1 MGLPRIRN
9 LVAPLC
15 FLLLASSWLVSDVDC
30 AKKAAGSVPAP
41 APEATI
47 EEVSAKQLER
57 LLEDKDYVAV
67 YWYARSCTTCDTVL
81 AELEHIDDDTDSF
94 GVDFVKINDKRL
106 AKQYGIT
113 KFPAL
118 TYFREKEPIIYE
130 GDLMDEAGVLDFLTS
145 LEAMDLPD
153 RIEEVN
159 AKILSKI
166 IEDSDYVAVLF
177 CTDHENCP
185 PGNNNKPECKKCIKA
200 LQELENIDDEADQLD
215 IGFVK
220 IHDEDL
226 AEEYNLGPL
235 PKLVYYRHQT
245 PIVYEHEL
253 QREEDVLEWL
263 VENKATG
270 DDDDVIEEVNAKTL
284 KTLIQNIDNLVVLF
298 YDDEDEDSESVLQEL
313 ENIDDDCAKHG
324 IQFVRIDDP
333 KVSKEYGIDE
343 VPAIVYFE
351 KQIPNVYDDDLTD
364 EEEILEWLLSQLEK
378 DEIEDVTDEMLDKLI
393 KEGKSIAVLFY
404 DNNDKKSEKVLNEL
418 ENIDDE
424 CDQLGINFVK
434 MDDVEEAKDY
444 GVTKFPKLVYFEQ
457 GIPTVYEG
465 SLEQEEDVLEWLER
479 QTNSD
484 EIEDVTDEMLD
495 MIIEKMQHVAVLFY
509 DKDSKTS
516 QKVLAELENI
526 DDECDQND
534 IAFVKIDDDSEAKE
548 WGIEELPTM
557 ILFERGIPHIYEGD
571 LLKEEELLGWLVHQK
586 RHSEIPEITDEMKDK
601 LMQMYDHVAIIFYD
615 KDDKQDIRVL
625 NELENI
631 DDELEKEEIV
641 IARLDNAEEA
651 REYGL
656 DHLPALVYFENEIP
670 AIYEGD
676 LMNEEEVLE
685 WLKLQKYSATIEEVT
700 DEILQDL
707 IEDHEYV
714 CVYFSGACEEGEKCD
729 KILDDLENIDDELD
743 EAGIIFVTTEDMV
756 TAKKYNIKNIP
767 SLVFFRNKDPLI
779 FSGDL
784 NDEDEVLAWLT
795 DEETLEI
802 PGKIEEV
809 NIKMLEKI
817 LSENEHIVVF
827 FYHDDD
833 KKAQKI
839 IAELENIDD
848 ECEEKDIDFVKTSDD
863 DIDKEYDLDNLPAL
877 VFYRNKFRTIYTGD
891 MMKEEE
897 ILEWVL
903 EQYNTKPE
911 IIESVDRKT
920 LQVLVN
926 EVEHLAV
933 LFYDDDC
940 ETCPKILEKLETID
954 DDTDKHHIQ
963 FVKANDE
970 KLAHEI
976 GIFSFP
982 ALVYYE
988 TGVPIMYDGNLKN
1001 EKRILQWLID
1011 HKRRYDIKQKYGL
1024 TRERVPV
1031 VFSDPEEEARQARLL
1046 AEARARS
1053 GVPER
1058 SILRPSASSSS
1069 SSSFTVPGSSRSLST
1084 RLDNKLPK
1092 PKLRRRY
1099 TDDVEELERE
1109 DRIDKKRSGGKKLK
1123 PIPRLDAVEQPK
1135 PAGPGK
1141 ATAGTKDTKGKAG
1154 STATATTTKSTTATP
1169 SSKSAKTSKPEPKPA
1184 KVAAK
1189 KSTRPVED
1197 DDDDDEGD
1205 LLNEYDVLDWMH
1217 GQKTDESIQEVERDE
1232 LLSLIESKDFLGVVF
1247 YVEDDPNTPK
1257 ILRHIELI
1265 DDEAADYGILLVKCS
1280 DRLMAK
1286 KFGFRNPPGVTYF
1299 RKGKSINYDGDID
1312 DEEELLDWLTDPHN
1326 MEMTDHIEKVNRKMF
1341 QKIRQASD
1349 YLAVFFYSDDCK
1361 QCPRVLAEIEHIDD
1375 EADGAGI
1382 NFVKIDDK
1390 QMAKELGVYA
1400 LPGIVFFKL
1409 SSKEPVIYAGDLN
1422 DEDEILNWL
1431 MTQKNPGG
1439 DIIEDLDGAKL
1450 LSLIEDSN
1458 ALAVYFWNK
1467 TTCEACFT
1475 KAAKKQRKAKERK
1488 GPLDAASSAEVVDD
1502 GASEDSPLDGDAPS
1516 TPAAAAAAST
1526 AQASVEDTDDCE
1538 QCSGVLESLENI
1550 DDDCDRHGIMF
1561 VKTDDLSIAEQY
1573 GISEYPV
1580 LVYFEDNVP
1589 NVFEGSLDE
1598 EEEVLQWL
1606 ITQKTEDRI
1615 ELITRVMLESM
1626 VDETQ
1631 YLAVYFYKTKSPS
1644 YCRSFCSAENIRKRK
1659 EFAREGISDKINCN
1673 ICDQILEGLEVI
1685 DDELDVFGIHMV
1697 KIQDPQL
1704 AKRYSIKTF
1713 PALVYFRNGN
1723 PLIYEGDLQ
1732 NEQSVLEWLVDDDN
1746 RELADEIEEV
1756 NERMLDRLMEQSPLL
1771 CVFYYDEDCAE
1782 CDDILEE
1789 LELIDGEVD
1798 LYGID
1803 FVKVASLDAAHKYG
1817 VTTIPSL
1824 VYYRKQ
1830 IPMLYDGDMHDH
1842 ERVMNWLTS
1851 QDVFE
1856 IKNEIEEVNRKMLNK
1871 LLDENEFLAV
1881 YFFEEDHEE
1890 SEAVLEKLELI
1901 DSETDN
1907 LDITFVKMGDP
1918 RYARKWG
1925 VTKLPAIVYFRKRFP
1940 SIYRGDMY
1948 DEQDVLEWL
1957 RKNRFRQPELNIF
1970 MYALIA
1976 LGLGFVIYTAFL
1988 LQCFKPAPPAPVPH
2002 PKQN

>member
-1 MGLPRIRN
+1 MGLPRIRS

-30 AKKAAGSVPAP
+30 AKKAAASAPAA

-298 YDDEDEDSESVLQEL
+298 FDDEDEDSEAVLAEL

-479 QTNSD
+479 QTSSD

-495 MIIEKMQHVAVLFY
+495 MIVEKMQHVAVLFY

-534 IAFVKIDDDSEAKE
+534 IAFVKIDDDNEAKE

-707 IEDHEYV
+707 IDDHEYV

-756 TAKKYNIKNIP
+756 TAKKYNIKNLP

-779 FSGDL
+779 YSGDL

-848 ECEEKDIDFVKTSDD
+848 ECEEKDIDFVKTSDE
-863 DIDKEYDLDNLPAL
+863 DIDKEYDLETLPAL

-1011 HKRRYDIKQKYGL
+1011 HKN
-1024 TRERVPV
+1024 
-1031 VFSDPEEEARQARLL
+1031 
-1046 AEARARS
+1046 
-1053 GVPER
+1053 
-1058 SILRPSASSSS
+1058 
-1069 SSSFTVPGSSRSLST
+1069 
-1084 RLDNKLPK
+1084 NKLPK
-1092 PKLRRRY
+1092 PKLRKRY
-1099 TDDVEELERE
+1099 TDGVEDLDRE

-1135 PAGPGK
+1135 APGAG
-1141 ATAGTKDTKGKAG
+1141 AGTSGKDSGK
-1154 STATATTTKSTTATP
+1154 SKTTKSAP
-1169 SSKSAKTSKPEPKPA
+1169 APAPPASKSGKSGTGKAAPSPSKGSN
-1184 KVAAK
+1184 VAK
-1189 KSTRPVED
+1189 KTTRDV
-1197 DDDDDEGD
+1197 DDDEGD

-1232 LLSLIESKDFLGVVF
+1232 LLSLIDTQDFLGVVF

-1439 DIIEDLDGAKL
+1439 DVIEDLDGPKL
-1450 LSLIEDSN
+1450 LALIEDSN
-1458 ALAVYFWNK
+1458 ALAVYF
-1467 TTCEACFT
+1467 
-1475 KAAKKQRKAKERK
+1475 
-1488 GPLDAASSAEVVDD
+1488 
-1502 GASEDSPLDGDAPS
+1502 
-1516 TPAAAAAAST
+1516 
-1526 AQASVEDTDDCE
+1526 
-1538 QCSGVLESLENI
+1538 
-1550 DDDCDRHGIMF
+1550 
-1561 VKTDDLSIAEQY
+1561 Y
-1573 GISEYPV
+1573 
-1580 LVYFEDNVP
+1580 
-1589 NVFEGSLDE
+1589 
-1598 EEEVLQWL
+1598 
-1606 ITQKTEDRI
+1606 
-1615 ELITRVMLESM
+1615 
-1626 VDETQ
+1626 
-1631 YLAVYFYKTKSPS
+1631 
-1644 YCRSFCSAENIRKRK
+1644 
-1659 EFAREGISDKINCN
+1659 KINCN

-1890 SEAVLEKLELI
+1890 SEAVLERLELI

>member
-1 MGLPRIRN
+1 MIFSRIRN
-9 LVAPLC
+9 LVWAPSALLC
-15 FLLLASSWLVSDVDC
+15 CLLVVSSLLVSNVDC
-30 AKKAAGSVPAP
+30 AKKAAPA
-41 APEATI
+41 ASDATI

-177 CTDHENCP
+177 YE
-185 PGNNNKPECKKCIKA
+185 PECKKCIKA
-200 LQELENIDDEADQLD
+200 LQELENIDDEADELD

-220 IHDEDL
+220 IHDEAL

-270 DDDDVIEEVNAKTL
+270 DEDDVIEEVNAKTL
-284 KTLIQNIDNLVVLF
+284 KTLIANIDNLVVLF
-298 YDDEDEDSESVLQEL
+298 YDEGDEESENVLHEL

-324 IQFVRIDDP
+324 IQFVKINDT
-333 KVSKEYGIDE
+333 KVSKEYGIDDI
-343 VPAIVYFE
+343 PAIVYFE
-351 KQIPNVYDDDLTD
+351 KEIPNVYDDDLSD
-364 EEEILEWLLSQLEK
+364 EEEILQWLLSQLEK

-393 KEGKSIAVLFY
+393 KEGKSVAVMFY
-404 DNNDKKSEKVLNEL
+404 DNNDKASDKILDEL
-418 ENIDDE
+418 ESIDDE

-434 MDDVEEAKDY
+434 MDDTEEAKDY
-444 GVTKFPKLVYFEQ
+444 GVTTFPTLVYFEQ
-457 GIPTVYEG
+457 GIPTVFEG
-465 SLEQEEDVLEWLER
+465 DLENEEDVLEWLER
-479 QTNSD
+479 QTSSD

-495 MIIEKMQHVAVLFY
+495 MIIEKMPHVAVLFY

-534 IAFVKIDDDSEAKE
+534 IAFVKIDDDNEAKE

-571 LLKEEELLGWLVHQK
+571 LMREEELLGWLVHQK

-601 LMQMYDHVAIIFYD
+601 LMRTYDHVAIIFYD

-656 DHLPALVYFENEIP
+656 DHLPALVYFENQIP
-670 AIYEGD
+670 AVYEGD

-707 IEDHEYV
+707 IEEHEYV
-714 CVYFSGACEEGEKCD
+714 CVYFSGECEEGEKCD

-743 EAGIIFVTTEDMV
+743 EAGIIFVTTEDMS
-756 TAKKYNIKNIP
+756 TAKKYNIKTVP
-767 SLVFFRNKDPLI
+767 ALVFFRNKDPLI
-779 FSGDL
+779 YTGDL
-784 NDEDEVLAWLT
+784 NDEDEVLTWLT

-817 LSENEHIVVF
+817 LAENEHIVVF
-827 FYHDDD
+827 FYHDED
-833 KKAQKI
+833 KKSLKI
-839 IAELENIDD
+839 INELENIDD
-848 ECEEKDIDFVKTSDD
+848 ECEEKDINFVKTSDD
-863 DIDKEYDLDNLPAL
+863 DVDKEYDLEQLPAL
-877 VFYRNKFRTIYTGD
+877 VFYRHKFRTIYSGD
-891 MMKEEE
+891 LMNEDE

-903 EQYNTKPE
+903 QQHESKPE
-911 IIESVDRKT
+911 VIESVDRKT

-926 EVEHLAV
+926 EIEHLAV

-988 TGVPIMYDGNLKN
+988 TGVPIMYDGDLMN
-1001 EKRILQWLID
+1001 EFDVMDWI
-1011 HKRRYDIKQKYGL
+1011 
-1024 TRERVPV
+1024 
-1031 VFSDPEEEARQARLL
+1031 
-1046 AEARARS
+1046 
-1053 GVPER
+1053 
-1058 SILRPSASSSS
+1058 
-1069 SSSFTVPGSSRSLST
+1069 
-1084 RLDNKLPK
+1084 
-1092 PKLRRRY
+1092 
-1099 TDDVEELERE
+1099 TD
-1109 DRIDKKRSGGKKLK
+1109 
-1123 PIPRLDAVEQPK
+1123 Q
-1135 PAGPGK
+1135 
-1141 ATAGTKDTKGKAG
+1141 T
-1154 STATATTTKSTTATP
+1154 
-1169 SSKSAKTSKPEPKPA
+1169 
-1184 KVAAK
+1184 
-1189 KSTRPVED
+1189 
-1197 DDDDDEGD
+1197 
-1205 LLNEYDVLDWMH
+1205 
-1217 GQKTDESIQEVERDE
+1217 TDESIEEVDRDE
-1232 LLSLIESKDFLGVVF
+1232 LFELIDSKDFLAVVF
-1247 YVEDDPNTPK
+1247 YLEEDENSPK
-1257 ILRHIELI
+1257 VLRHIELI
-1265 DDEAADYGILLVKCS
+1265 DDEAAEYGITLVKCS

-1286 KFGFRNPPGVTYF
+1286 KYGFRNPPGVTYF
-1299 RKGKSINYDGDID
+1299 RKGKAINYDGDID
-1312 DEEELLDWLTDPHN
+1312 DEEELLDWLTNPHN

-1341 QKIRQASD
+1341 HKIRQASD
-1349 YLAVFFYSDDCK
+1349 YLAVFFYSEDCK

-1409 SSKEPVIYAGDLN
+1409 SSKDPVIYAGDLN
-1422 DEDEILNWL
+1422 NEDEILNWL

-1439 DIIEDLDGAKL
+1439 DVIEDLDGSKL
-1450 LSLIEDSN
+1450 LALIEDSS
-1458 ALAVYFWNK
+1458 ALAVYFYADN
-1467 TTCEACFT
+1467 
-1475 KAAKKQRKAKERK
+1475 
-1488 GPLDAASSAEVVDD
+1488 
-1502 GASEDSPLDGDAPS
+1502 
-1516 TPAAAAAAST
+1516 
-1526 AQASVEDTDDCE
+1526 CE
-1538 QCSGVLESLENI
+1538 QCSSVLESLENI

-1561 VKTDDLSIAEQY
+1561 VKTDDFSIAEHY
-1573 GISEYPV
+1573 GITDYPV
-1580 LVYFEDNVP
+1580 LVYFEDNIP

-1615 ELITRVMLESM
+1615 ELITRVMLEDM
-1626 VDETQ
+1626 VEETQ
-1631 YLAVYFYKTKSPS
+1631 YLAVYFYKYQPPS
-1644 YCRSFCSAENIRKRK
+1644 YCRSFCSAENMRKRK
-1659 EFAREGISDKINCN
+1659 EMTRAGASDKINCN

-1723 PLIYEGDLQ
+1723 PLLYEGDLQ
-1732 NEQSVLEWLVDDDN
+1732 SEQSVLEWLIDDDN

-1771 CVFYYDEDCAE
+1771 CVFYYDEDCQE
-1782 CDDILEE
+1782 CEDILEE
-1789 LELIDGEVD
+1789 LEMIDGEVD

-1803 FVKVASLDAAHKYG
+1803 FVKVASLNAAHKYG

-1830 IPMLYDGDMHDH
+1830 IPMLYDGDLHDH
-1842 ERVMNWLTS
+1842 QRVMNWLTS

-1881 YFFEEDHEE
+1881 YFFEEDHAE
-1890 SEAVLEKLELI
+1890 SDAVLEKLELI
-1901 DSETDN
+1901 DGETDN
-1907 LDITFVKMGDP
+1907 LDIPMVKMGDP

-1957 RKNRFRQPELNIF
+1957 RKNRFRQPELNIL
-1970 MYALIA
+1970 MYGCIA
-1976 LGLGFVIYTAFL
+1976 TALGFVVYTAFL
-1988 LQCFKPAPPAPVPH
+1988 LQCFKPTPPPPVQH

>member
-988 TGVPIMYDGNLKN
+988 TGVPIMYDG
-1001 EKRILQWLID
+1001 
-1011 HKRRYDIKQKYGL
+1011 
-1024 TRERVPV
+1024 
-1031 VFSDPEEEARQARLL
+1031 
-1046 AEARARS
+1046 
-1053 GVPER
+1053 
-1058 SILRPSASSSS
+1058 
-1069 SSSFTVPGSSRSLST
+1069 
-1084 RLDNKLPK
+1084 
-1092 PKLRRRY
+1092 
-1099 TDDVEELERE
+1099 
-1109 DRIDKKRSGGKKLK
+1109 
-1123 PIPRLDAVEQPK
+1123 
-1135 PAGPGK
+1135 
-1141 ATAGTKDTKGKAG
+1141 
-1154 STATATTTKSTTATP
+1154 
-1169 SSKSAKTSKPEPKPA
+1169 
-1184 KVAAK
+1184 
-1189 KSTRPVED
+1189 
-1197 DDDDDEGD
+1197 D

-1458 ALAVYFWNK
+1458 ALAVYFY
-1467 TTCEACFT
+1467 
-1475 KAAKKQRKAKERK
+1475 
-1488 GPLDAASSAEVVDD
+1488 
-1502 GASEDSPLDGDAPS
+1502 
-1516 TPAAAAAAST
+1516 
-1526 AQASVEDTDDCE
+1526 TDDCE

-1631 YLAVYFYKTKSPS
+1631 YLAVYFY
-1644 YCRSFCSAENIRKRK
+1644 
-1659 EFAREGISDKINCN
+1659 KINCN

>member
-1 MGLPRIRN
+1 
-9 LVAPLC
+9 
-15 FLLLASSWLVSDVDC
+15 
-30 AKKAAGSVPAP
+30 
-41 APEATI
+41 
-47 EEVSAKQLER
+47 
-57 LLEDKDYVAV
+57 
-67 YWYARSCTTCDTVL
+67 
-81 AELEHIDDDTDSF
+81 
-94 GVDFVKINDKRL
+94 
-106 AKQYGIT
+106 
-113 KFPAL
+113 
-118 TYFREKEPIIYE
+118 
-130 GDLMDEAGVLDFLTS
+130 
-145 LEAMDLPD
+145 
-153 RIEEVN
+153 
-159 AKILSKI
+159 
-166 IEDSDYVAVLF
+166 
-177 CTDHENCP
+177 
-185 PGNNNKPECKKCIKA
+185 KPECKKCIKA

-298 YDDEDEDSESVLQEL
+298 FDDEDEESESVLQEL

-351 KQIPNVYDDDLTD
+351 KQIPNVYDDDLSD

-434 MDDVEEAKDY
+434 MDDIEEAKDY

-479 QTNSD
+479 QTSSD

-534 IAFVKIDDDSEAKE
+534 IAFVKIDDDNEAKE

-863 DIDKEYDLDNLPAL
+863 DIDKEYDLENLPAL

-1031 VFSDPEEEARQARLL
+1031 VFSDPEEEARQALLL

-1058 SILRPSASSSS
+1058 SILRPS
-1069 SSSFTVPGSSRSLST
+1069 TVVPGSPHSLST
-1084 RLDNKLPK
+1084 RLGNAP
-1092 PKLRRRY
+1092 
-1099 TDDVEELERE
+1099 
-1109 DRIDKKRSGGKKLK
+1109 
-1123 PIPRLDAVEQPK
+1123 
-1135 PAGPGK
+1135 
-1141 ATAGTKDTKGKAG
+1141 
-1154 STATATTTKSTTATP
+1154 P
-1169 SSKSAKTSKPEPKPA
+1169 S
-1184 KVAAK
+1184 
-1189 KSTRPVED
+1189 
-1197 DDDDDEGD
+1197 
-1205 LLNEYDVLDWMH
+1205 
-1217 GQKTDESIQEVERDE
+1217 
-1232 LLSLIESKDFLGVVF
+1232 
-1247 YVEDDPNTPK
+1247 
-1257 ILRHIELI
+1257 
-1265 DDEAADYGILLVKCS
+1265 
-1280 DRLMAK
+1280 
-1286 KFGFRNPPGVTYF
+1286 
-1299 RKGKSINYDGDID
+1299 
-1312 DEEELLDWLTDPHN
+1312 
-1326 MEMTDHIEKVNRKMF
+1326 
-1341 QKIRQASD
+1341 
-1349 YLAVFFYSDDCK
+1349 
-1361 QCPRVLAEIEHIDD
+1361 
-1375 EADGAGI
+1375 
-1382 NFVKIDDK
+1382 
-1390 QMAKELGVYA
+1390 
-1400 LPGIVFFKL
+1400 
-1409 SSKEPVIYAGDLN
+1409 
-1422 DEDEILNWL
+1422 
-1431 MTQKNPGG
+1431 
-1439 DIIEDLDGAKL
+1439 
-1450 LSLIEDSN
+1450 
-1458 ALAVYFWNK
+1458 
-1467 TTCEACFT
+1467 
-1475 KAAKKQRKAKERK
+1475 
-1488 GPLDAASSAEVVDD
+1488 
-1502 GASEDSPLDGDAPS
+1502 
-1516 TPAAAAAAST
+1516 AST
-1526 AQASVEDTDDCE
+1526 A
-1538 QCSGVLESLENI
+1538 
-1550 DDDCDRHGIMF
+1550 
-1561 VKTDDLSIAEQY
+1561 K
-1573 GISEYPV
+1573 
-1580 LVYFEDNVP
+1580 
-1589 NVFEGSLDE
+1589 
-1598 EEEVLQWL
+1598 
-1606 ITQKTEDRI
+1606 
-1615 ELITRVMLESM
+1615 
-1626 VDETQ
+1626 
-1631 YLAVYFYKTKSPS
+1631 
-1644 YCRSFCSAENIRKRK
+1644 
-1659 EFAREGISDKINCN
+1659 
-1673 ICDQILEGLEVI
+1673 
-1685 DDELDVFGIHMV
+1685 
-1697 KIQDPQL
+1697 
-1704 AKRYSIKTF
+1704 
-1713 PALVYFRNGN
+1713 
-1723 PLIYEGDLQ
+1723 
-1732 NEQSVLEWLVDDDN
+1732 
-1746 RELADEIEEV
+1746 
-1756 NERMLDRLMEQSPLL
+1756 
-1771 CVFYYDEDCAE
+1771 
-1782 CDDILEE
+1782 
-1789 LELIDGEVD
+1789 
-1798 LYGID
+1798 
-1803 FVKVASLDAAHKYG
+1803 
-1817 VTTIPSL
+1817 
-1824 VYYRKQ
+1824 
-1830 IPMLYDGDMHDH
+1830 
-1842 ERVMNWLTS
+1842 
-1851 QDVFE
+1851 
-1856 IKNEIEEVNRKMLNK
+1856 
-1871 LLDENEFLAV
+1871 
-1881 YFFEEDHEE
+1881 EEDSKSKPHE
-1890 SEAVLEKLELI
+1890 SC
-1901 DSETDN
+1901 S
-1907 LDITFVKMGDP
+1907 F
-1918 RYARKWG
+1918 
-1925 VTKLPAIVYFRKRFP
+1925 
-1940 SIYRGDMY
+1940 
-1948 DEQDVLEWL
+1948 
-1957 RKNRFRQPELNIF
+1957 
-1970 MYALIA
+1970 
-1976 LGLGFVIYTAFL
+1976 
-1988 LQCFKPAPPAPVPH
+1988 
-2002 PKQN
+2002 

>member
-1 MGLPRIRN
+1 MGLPRIRS

-30 AKKAAGSVPAP
+30 AKKAAASAPAA

-166 IEDSDYVAVLF
+166 IEDSDY
-177 CTDHENCP
+177 
-185 PGNNNKPECKKCIKA
+185 
-200 LQELENIDDEADQLD
+200 
-215 IGFVK
+215 
-220 IHDEDL
+220 
-226 AEEYNLGPL
+226 
-235 PKLVYYRHQT
+235 
-245 PIVYEHEL
+245 
-253 QREEDVLEWL
+253 
-263 VENKATG
+263 
-270 DDDDVIEEVNAKTL
+270 
-284 KTLIQNIDNLVVLF
+284 
-298 YDDEDEDSESVLQEL
+298 
-313 ENIDDDCAKHG
+313 
-324 IQFVRIDDP
+324 
-333 KVSKEYGIDE
+333 
-343 VPAIVYFE
+343 
-351 KQIPNVYDDDLTD
+351 
-364 EEEILEWLLSQLEK
+364 
-378 DEIEDVTDEMLDKLI
+378 
-393 KEGKSIAVLFY
+393 
-404 DNNDKKSEKVLNEL
+404 
-418 ENIDDE
+418 
-424 CDQLGINFVK
+424 
-434 MDDVEEAKDY
+434 
-444 GVTKFPKLVYFEQ
+444 
-457 GIPTVYEG
+457 
-465 SLEQEEDVLEWLER
+465 
-479 QTNSD
+479 
-484 EIEDVTDEMLD
+484 
-495 MIIEKMQHVAVLFY
+495 HVAVLFY

-534 IAFVKIDDDSEAKE
+534 IAFVKIDDDNEAKE

-707 IEDHEYV
+707 IDDHEYV

-756 TAKKYNIKNIP
+756 TAKKYNIKNLP

-779 FSGDL
+779 YSGDL

-848 ECEEKDIDFVKTSDD
+848 ECEEKDIDFVKTSDE
-863 DIDKEYDLDNLPAL
+863 DIDKEYDLETLPAL

-1011 HKRRYDIKQKYGL
+1011 HKN
-1024 TRERVPV
+1024 
-1031 VFSDPEEEARQARLL
+1031 
-1046 AEARARS
+1046 
-1053 GVPER
+1053 
-1058 SILRPSASSSS
+1058 
-1069 SSSFTVPGSSRSLST
+1069 
-1084 RLDNKLPK
+1084 NKLPK
-1092 PKLRRRY
+1092 PKLRKRY
-1099 TDDVEELERE
+1099 TDGVEDLDRE

-1135 PAGPGK
+1135 APGAG
-1141 ATAGTKDTKGKAG
+1141 AGTSGKDSGK
-1154 STATATTTKSTTATP
+1154 SKTTKSAP
-1169 SSKSAKTSKPEPKPA
+1169 APAPPASKSGKSDTGKAAPSPSKGSN
-1184 KVAAK
+1184 VAK
-1189 KSTRPVED
+1189 KTTRDV
-1197 DDDDDEGD
+1197 DDDEGS
-1205 LLNEYDVLDWMH
+1205 LFLSRSSLSFSVFRSL
-1217 GQKTDESIQEVERDE
+1217 QE
-1232 LLSLIESKDFLGVVF
+1232 LLV
-1247 YVEDDPNTPK
+1247 
-1257 ILRHIELI
+1257 
-1265 DDEAADYGILLVKCS
+1265 
-1280 DRLMAK
+1280 
-1286 KFGFRNPPGVTYF
+1286 
-1299 RKGKSINYDGDID
+1299 
-1312 DEEELLDWLTDPHN
+1312 
-1326 MEMTDHIEKVNRKMF
+1326 
-1341 QKIRQASD
+1341 
-1349 YLAVFFYSDDCK
+1349 
-1361 QCPRVLAEIEHIDD
+1361 
-1375 EADGAGI
+1375 
-1382 NFVKIDDK
+1382 
-1390 QMAKELGVYA
+1390 
-1400 LPGIVFFKL
+1400 
-1409 SSKEPVIYAGDLN
+1409 
-1422 DEDEILNWL
+1422 
-1431 MTQKNPGG
+1431 
-1439 DIIEDLDGAKL
+1439 
-1450 LSLIEDSN
+1450 
-1458 ALAVYFWNK
+1458 
-1467 TTCEACFT
+1467 
-1475 KAAKKQRKAKERK
+1475 
-1488 GPLDAASSAEVVDD
+1488 
-1502 GASEDSPLDGDAPS
+1502 
-1516 TPAAAAAAST
+1516 
-1526 AQASVEDTDDCE
+1526 
-1538 QCSGVLESLENI
+1538 
-1550 DDDCDRHGIMF
+1550 
-1561 VKTDDLSIAEQY
+1561 
-1573 GISEYPV
+1573 
-1580 LVYFEDNVP
+1580 
-1589 NVFEGSLDE
+1589 
-1598 EEEVLQWL
+1598 
-1606 ITQKTEDRI
+1606 
-1615 ELITRVMLESM
+1615 
-1626 VDETQ
+1626 
-1631 YLAVYFYKTKSPS
+1631 
-1644 YCRSFCSAENIRKRK
+1644 
-1659 EFAREGISDKINCN
+1659 
-1673 ICDQILEGLEVI
+1673 
-1685 DDELDVFGIHMV
+1685 
-1697 KIQDPQL
+1697 
-1704 AKRYSIKTF
+1704 
-1713 PALVYFRNGN
+1713 
-1723 PLIYEGDLQ
+1723 
-1732 NEQSVLEWLVDDDN
+1732 
-1746 RELADEIEEV
+1746 
-1756 NERMLDRLMEQSPLL
+1756 
-1771 CVFYYDEDCAE
+1771 
-1782 CDDILEE
+1782 
-1789 LELIDGEVD
+1789 
-1798 LYGID
+1798 
-1803 FVKVASLDAAHKYG
+1803 
-1817 VTTIPSL
+1817 
-1824 VYYRKQ
+1824 
-1830 IPMLYDGDMHDH
+1830 
-1842 ERVMNWLTS
+1842 
-1851 QDVFE
+1851 
-1856 IKNEIEEVNRKMLNK
+1856 
-1871 LLDENEFLAV
+1871 
-1881 YFFEEDHEE
+1881 EE
-1890 SEAVLEKLELI
+1890 SV
-1901 DSETDN
+1901 
-1907 LDITFVKMGDP
+1907 M
-1918 RYARKWG
+1918 
-1925 VTKLPAIVYFRKRFP
+1925 
-1940 SIYRGDMY
+1940 
-1948 DEQDVLEWL
+1948 
-1957 RKNRFRQPELNIF
+1957 
-1970 MYALIA
+1970 
-1976 LGLGFVIYTAFL
+1976 
-1988 LQCFKPAPPAPVPH
+1988 
-2002 PKQN
+2002 

>member
-1 MGLPRIRN
+1 MVLPRIRS

-15 FLLLASSWLVSDVDC
+15 FLLVASSLLVSDVDC
-30 AKKAAGSVPAP
+30 AKKAAPSAP
-41 APEATI
+41 AATPDATI
-47 EEVSAKQLER
+47 EEVSSKQLER

-298 YDDEDEDSESVLQEL
+298 YDDEDEDSETVLAEL

-364 EEEILEWLLSQLEK
+364 EEQILEWLLSQLEK

-434 MDDVEEAKDY
+434 MDDIEEAKDY

-465 SLEQEEDVLEWLER
+465 SLEQEEDVLDWLER

-534 IAFVKIDDDSEAKE
+534 IAFVKIDDDNEAKE

-756 TAKKYNIKNIP
+756 TAKKYNIKNLP

-779 FSGDL
+779 YSGDL
-784 NDEDEVLAWLT
+784 HDEDEVLSWLT

-863 DIDKEYDLDNLPAL
+863 EIDKEYDLETLPAL

-891 MMKEEE
+891 MMKEED

-903 EQYNTKPE
+903 QQYNTKPE

-988 TGVPIMYDGNLKN
+988 TGVPIMYDG
-1001 EKRILQWLID
+1001 
-1011 HKRRYDIKQKYGL
+1011 
-1024 TRERVPV
+1024 
-1031 VFSDPEEEARQARLL
+1031 
-1046 AEARARS
+1046 
-1053 GVPER
+1053 
-1058 SILRPSASSSS
+1058 
-1069 SSSFTVPGSSRSLST
+1069 
-1084 RLDNKLPK
+1084 
-1092 PKLRRRY
+1092 
-1099 TDDVEELERE
+1099 
-1109 DRIDKKRSGGKKLK
+1109 
-1123 PIPRLDAVEQPK
+1123 
-1135 PAGPGK
+1135 
-1141 ATAGTKDTKGKAG
+1141 
-1154 STATATTTKSTTATP
+1154 
-1169 SSKSAKTSKPEPKPA
+1169 
-1184 KVAAK
+1184 
-1189 KSTRPVED
+1189 
-1197 DDDDDEGD
+1197 D

-1232 LLSLIESKDFLGVVF
+1232 LFSLIDSKDFLGVVF
-1247 YVEDDPNTPK
+1247 YVEDDPDTPK

-1265 DDEAADYGILLVKCS
+1265 DDEAADYGIVLVKSS

-1341 QKIRQASD
+1341 HKIRQASD

-1439 DIIEDLDGAKL
+1439 DIIEDLDGPKL

-1458 ALAVYFWNK
+1458 ALAVYFY
-1467 TTCEACFT
+1467 
-1475 KAAKKQRKAKERK
+1475 
-1488 GPLDAASSAEVVDD
+1488 
-1502 GASEDSPLDGDAPS
+1502 
-1516 TPAAAAAAST
+1516 
-1526 AQASVEDTDDCE
+1526 TDDCD

-1631 YLAVYFYKTKSPS
+1631 YLAVYFY
-1644 YCRSFCSAENIRKRK
+1644 
-1659 EFAREGISDKINCN
+1659 KINCN

-1771 CVFYYDEDCAE
+1771 CVFYYDEDCSE

-1871 LLDENEFLAV
+1871 LLDENEFIAV

-1976 LGLGFVIYTAFL
+1976 LGLGFIIYTAFL

>member
-1 MGLPRIRN
+1 MVLPRIRN

-15 FLLLASSWLVSDVDC
+15 FLLLASCWLVNDVDC
-30 AKKAAGSVPAP
+30 AKKAAAP
-41 APEATI
+41 AAAPATSDATI

-106 AKQYGIT
+106 AKQYGIS

-159 AKILSKI
+159 SKILSKI

-226 AEEYNLGPL
+226 AEEYNLGAL

-270 DDDDVIEEVNAKTL
+270 DEDDVIEDVNAKTL

-298 YDDEDEDSESVLQEL
+298 YDDGDEESESVLQEL

-351 KQIPNVYDDDLTD
+351 KQIPNVYDDDLSD

-434 MDDVEEAKDY
+434 MDDTEEAKDY

-465 SLEQEEDVLEWLER
+465 SLEQEEDVLDWLER
-479 QTNSD
+479 QTSSD

-534 IAFVKIDDDSEAKE
+534 IAFVKIDDDNEAKE

-571 LLKEEELLGWLVHQK
+571 LLKEDELLGWLVHQK

-707 IEDHEYV
+707 IEEHEYV

-743 EAGIIFVTTEDMV
+743 EAGIIFVTTEDMA
-756 TAKKYNIKNIP
+756 TAKKYNIKSLP

-779 FSGDL
+779 YSGDL
-784 NDEDEVLAWLT
+784 NDEDEVLTWLT

-802 PGKIEEV
+802 PGRIEEV
-809 NIKMLEKI
+809 NHRMLEKI

-863 DIDKEYDLDNLPAL
+863 DIDKEYDLESLPAL

-891 MMKEEE
+891 LMKEED

-903 EQYNTKPE
+903 QQYNTKPE

-940 ETCPKILEKLETID
+940 ESCPKILEKLETID

-988 TGVPIMYDGNLKN
+988 TGVPIMYDG
-1001 EKRILQWLID
+1001 D
-1011 HKRRYDIKQKYGL
+1011 
-1024 TRERVPV
+1024 
-1031 VFSDPEEEARQARLL
+1031 
-1046 AEARARS
+1046 
-1053 GVPER
+1053 
-1058 SILRPSASSSS
+1058 
-1069 SSSFTVPGSSRSLST
+1069 LS
-1084 RLDNKLPK
+1084 
-1092 PKLRRRY
+1092 
-1099 TDDVEELERE
+1099 
-1109 DRIDKKRSGGKKLK
+1109 
-1123 PIPRLDAVEQPK
+1123 
-1135 PAGPGK
+1135 
-1141 ATAGTKDTKGKAG
+1141 
-1154 STATATTTKSTTATP
+1154 
-1169 SSKSAKTSKPEPKPA
+1169 
-1184 KVAAK
+1184 
-1189 KSTRPVED
+1189 
-1197 DDDDDEGD
+1197 
-1205 LLNEYDVLDWMH
+1205 NEYDVLDWMH

-1232 LLSLIESKDFLGVVF
+1232 LLRNIETKDFLAVVF
-1247 YVEDDPNTPK
+1247 YVEEDPNTPK

-1265 DDEAADYGILLVKCS
+1265 DDEAADYGILLVKSS

-1299 RKGKSINYDGDID
+1299 RKGKSINYDGDMD

-1439 DIIEDLDGAKL
+1439 DVIEDLDGTKL
-1450 LSLIEDSN
+1450 LVLIEESN

-1488 GPLDAASSAEVVDD
+1488 GPLDPVGSSSAEATDD
-1502 GASEDSPLDGDAPS
+1502 GTAAEDGPAP
-1516 TPAAAAAAST
+1516 TPAPTPAPPTVSST
-1526 AQASVEDTDDCE
+1526 EDTDECE

-1550 DDDCDRHGIMF
+1550 DDDCDRHGILF
-1561 VKTDDLSIAEQY
+1561 VKTDDISIAEHY

-1589 NVFEGSLDE
+1589 NVFEGLLDE

-1631 YLAVYFYKTKSPS
+1631 YLAVYFYKLKSPS
-1644 YCRSFCSAENIRKRK
+1644 YCRSFCSAENIRKRR

-1970 MYALIA
+1970 MYAMIA

>member
-1 MGLPRIRN
+1 MSRI
-9 LVAPLC
+9 
-15 FLLLASSWLVSDVDC
+15 
-30 AKKAAGSVPAP
+30 SV
-41 APEATI
+41 
-47 EEVSAKQLER
+47 
-57 LLEDKDYVAV
+57 
-67 YWYARSCTTCDTVL
+67 
-81 AELEHIDDDTDSF
+81 
-94 GVDFVKINDKRL
+94 G
-106 AKQYGIT
+106 
-113 KFPAL
+113 
-118 TYFREKEPIIYE
+118 
-130 GDLMDEAGVLDFLTS
+130 
-145 LEAMDLPD
+145 
-153 RIEEVN
+153 
-159 AKILSKI
+159 
-166 IEDSDYVAVLF
+166 
-177 CTDHENCP
+177 TDHENCP

-351 KQIPNVYDDDLTD
+351 KQIPNVYDDDLSD

-434 MDDVEEAKDY
+434 MDDIEEAKDY

-465 SLEQEEDVLEWLER
+465 SLDQEEDVLEWLER
-479 QTNSD
+479 QTSSD

-534 IAFVKIDDDSEAKE
+534 IAFVKIDDDNEAKE

-707 IEDHEYV
+707 IDDHEYV
-714 CVYFSGACEEGEKCD
+714 CVYFSGECEEGEKCD

-863 DIDKEYDLDNLPAL
+863 DIDKEYDLETLPAL

-891 MMKEEE
+891 LMKEEE

-1011 HKRRYDIKQKYGL
+1011 HKRRYDIKLKYGM

-1031 VFSDPEEEARQARLL
+1031 IFSDPEEEARKALLL
-1046 AEARARS
+1046 AEARARA

-1058 SILRPSASSSS
+1058 SILRPSATSVS
-1069 SSSFTVPGSSRSLST
+1069 TIPGRSCSLPT
-1084 RLDNKLPK
+1084 GLDNKLPK
-1092 PKLRRRY
+1092 PKLRKRY

-1135 PAGPGK
+1135 APGK
-1141 ATAGTKDTKGKAG
+1141 DGKPSAGKDAKSKPG
-1154 STATATTTKSTTATP
+1154 STKSTTSTSS
-1169 SSKSAKTSKPEPKPA
+1169 SSKPSTKGSASKSEPTPA
-1184 KVAAK
+1184 KVSAGAK
-1189 KSTRPVED
+1189 KTTRAPVD
-1197 DDDDDEGD
+1197 DDDDDEDDECFYVGLGHAGRVTKRDKKSTAKEDDSFRCCPAKVEKNTRVTQMAAQKISRRDSDEAESQFAFRQKKLSDVADATAAAAKEKKAAQERQQLDLKKASKSGGKSKSGKGKKDAKDDDGDDDDDGLFGD

-1232 LLSLIESKDFLGVVF
+1232 LLSLIDSKDFLGVVF
-1247 YVEDDPNTPK
+1247 YVEEDPNTPK

-1265 DDEAADYGILLVKCS
+1265 DDEASDYGILLVKCS

-1439 DIIEDLDGAKL
+1439 DIIEDLDGTKL
-1450 LSLIEDSN
+1450 LTLIEDSN

-1488 GPLDAASSAEVVDD
+1488 GLLDAASSAEVVDD
-1502 GASEDSPLDGDAPS
+1502 GATDDSTLDGDVPSAP
-1516 TPAAAAAAST
+1516 TPPPVAPAAQS
-1526 AQASVEDTDDCE
+1526 SVEDADDCE

-1631 YLAVYFYKTKSPS
+1631 YLAVYFY
-1644 YCRSFCSAENIRKRK
+1644 
-1659 EFAREGISDKINCN
+1659 KINCN

-1771 CVFYYDEDCAE
+1771 CVFYYDEDCSE

-1976 LGLGFVIYTAFL
+1976 LGLGFIIYTAFL

>member
-1 MGLPRIRN
+1 
-9 LVAPLC
+9 
-15 FLLLASSWLVSDVDC
+15 
-30 AKKAAGSVPAP
+30 
-41 APEATI
+41 
-47 EEVSAKQLER
+47 
-57 LLEDKDYVAV
+57 
-67 YWYARSCTTCDTVL
+67 
-81 AELEHIDDDTDSF
+81 
-94 GVDFVKINDKRL
+94 
-106 AKQYGIT
+106 
-113 KFPAL
+113 
-118 TYFREKEPIIYE
+118 
-130 GDLMDEAGVLDFLTS
+130 MDEAGVLDFLTS

-177 CTDHENCP
+177 CTNHENCP
-185 PGNNNKPECKKCIKA
+185 PGNNNQPECRKCIKA
-200 LQELENIDDEADQLD
+200 LQELENIDDEADELD

-220 IHDEDL
+220 IHDEAL

-270 DDDDVIEEVNAKTL
+270 DEDDVIEEVNAKTL
-284 KTLIQNIDNLVVLF
+284 KTLIANIDNLVVLF
-298 YDDEDEDSESVLQEL
+298 YDDGDDESENVLHEL

-324 IQFVRIDDP
+324 IQFVKIDDA
-333 KVSKEYGIDE
+333 KVSKEYGIDDI
-343 VPAIVYFE
+343 PAIVYFE
-351 KQIPNVYDDDLTD
+351 KEIPNVYDDDLSD
-364 EEEILEWLLSQLEK
+364 EEEILKWLLSQLEK

-393 KEGKSIAVLFY
+393 KEGKSVAVMFY
-404 DNNDKKSEKVLNEL
+404 DNNDKESEKILDEL
-418 ENIDDE
+418 ESIDDE

-434 MDDVEEAKDY
+434 MDDTEEAKDY
-444 GVTKFPKLVYFEQ
+444 GVTNFPTLVYFEQ
-457 GIPTVYEG
+457 GIPTVFEG
-465 SLEQEEDVLEWLER
+465 ELENEEEVLEWLER
-479 QTNSD
+479 QTSSD

-495 MIIEKMQHVAVLFY
+495 MIIEKMPHVAVLFY
-509 DKDSKTS
+509 DKESKAS

-534 IAFVKIDDDSEAKE
+534 IAFVKIDDDNEAKE

-571 LLKEEELLGWLVHQK
+571 LMREEELLGWLVHQK

-601 LMQMYDHVAIIFYD
+601 LMRTYDHVAIIFYD

-656 DHLPALVYFENEIP
+656 DHLPALVYFENQIP

-707 IEDHEYV
+707 IEEHEYV
-714 CVYFSGACEEGEKCD
+714 CVYFSGECDEGEKCD

-743 EAGIIFVTTEDMV
+743 EAGIIFVTTEDMS
-756 TAKKYNIKNIP
+756 TAKKYNIKTVP
-767 SLVFFRNKDPLI
+767 ALVFFRNKDPLL

-802 PGKIEEV
+802 PGRIEEV

-827 FYHDDD
+827 FYHDED
-833 KKAQKI
+833 KKSLKI
-839 IAELENIDD
+839 INELENIDD

-863 DIDKEYDLDNLPAL
+863 DIDKEYDLEQLPAL
-877 VFYRNKFRTIYTGD
+877 VFYRHKFRTIYSGD
-891 MMKEEE
+891 LMNEEE

-903 EQYNTKPE
+903 QQYESKPE
-911 IIESVDRKT
+911 VIESVDRKT

-926 EVEHLAV
+926 EIEHLAV

-954 DDTDKHHIQ
+954 DDTDKHNIQ

-988 TGVPIMYDGNLKN
+988 TGVPIMYDG
-1001 EKRILQWLID
+1001 
-1011 HKRRYDIKQKYGL
+1011 
-1024 TRERVPV
+1024 
-1031 VFSDPEEEARQARLL
+1031 
-1046 AEARARS
+1046 
-1053 GVPER
+1053 
-1058 SILRPSASSSS
+1058 
-1069 SSSFTVPGSSRSLST
+1069 
-1084 RLDNKLPK
+1084 
-1092 PKLRRRY
+1092 
-1099 TDDVEELERE
+1099 
-1109 DRIDKKRSGGKKLK
+1109 
-1123 PIPRLDAVEQPK
+1123 
-1135 PAGPGK
+1135 
-1141 ATAGTKDTKGKAG
+1141 
-1154 STATATTTKSTTATP
+1154 
-1169 SSKSAKTSKPEPKPA
+1169 
-1184 KVAAK
+1184 
-1189 KSTRPVED
+1189 
-1197 DDDDDEGD
+1197 D
-1205 LLNEYDVLDWMH
+1205 LMNEYDVIDWIND
-1217 GQKTDESIQEVERDE
+1217 QTTDESIEEVERDE
-1232 LLSLIESKDFLGVVF
+1232 LFELIETHDFLAVVF
-1247 YVEDDPNTPK
+1247 YLEEDENSPK
-1257 ILRHIELI
+1257 VLRHIELI
-1265 DDEAADYGILLVKCS
+1265 DDEAAEYGILLVKCS
-1280 DRLMAK
+1280 DKLMAK
-1286 KFGFRNPPGVTYF
+1286 KYGFRNPPGVTYF
-1299 RKGKSINYDGDID
+1299 RKGKYINYDGDID
-1312 DEEELLDWLTDPHN
+1312 DEEELLDWLTNPHN

-1341 QKIRQASD
+1341 HKIRQASD
-1349 YLAVFFYSDDCK
+1349 YLAVFFYSEDCK

-1390 QMAKELGVYA
+1390 QMAKDLGVYA

-1409 SSKEPVIYAGDLN
+1409 SSKDPVIYAGDLN
-1422 DEDEILNWL
+1422 NEEEILNWL

-1439 DIIEDLDGAKL
+1439 DVIEDLDGSKL

-1458 ALAVYFWNK
+1458 ALAVYFYADN
-1467 TTCEACFT
+1467 
-1475 KAAKKQRKAKERK
+1475 
-1488 GPLDAASSAEVVDD
+1488 
-1502 GASEDSPLDGDAPS
+1502 
-1516 TPAAAAAAST
+1516 
-1526 AQASVEDTDDCE
+1526 CE
-1538 QCSGVLESLENI
+1538 QCSSVLESLENI
-1550 DDDCDRHGIMF
+1550 DDDCDRHGILF
-1561 VKTDDLSIAEQY
+1561 VKTDDFSIAEHY
-1573 GISEYPV
+1573 GIIDYPV
-1580 LVYFEDNVP
+1580 LVYFEDNIP

-1615 ELITRVMLESM
+1615 ELITRVMLEAAA
-1626 VDETQ
+1626 VEDTQ
-1631 YLAVYFYKTKSPS
+1631 YLAVYFYKYQPPS
-1644 YCRSFCSAENIRKRK
+1644 YCRSFCSAENMRKRK
-1659 EFAREGISDKINCN
+1659 EMVRAGISDKMNCN

-1723 PLIYEGDLQ
+1723 PLLYEGDLQ
-1732 NEQSVLEWLVDDDN
+1732 SEQSVLEWLIDDDN

-1771 CVFYYDEDCAE
+1771 CVFYYDEDCQE
-1782 CDDILEE
+1782 CEDILEE
-1789 LELIDGEVD
+1789 LEMIDGEVD

-1803 FVKVASLDAAHKYG
+1803 FVKVASLNAAHKYG
-1817 VTTIPSL
+1817 ITTIPSL

-1842 ERVMNWLTS
+1842 QRVMNWLTS

-1881 YFFEEDHEE
+1881 YFFEEDHAE
-1890 SEAVLEKLELI
+1890 SDAVLERLELI
-1901 DSETDN
+1901 DTETDN
-1907 LDITFVKMGDP
+1907 LDIPMVKMGDP

-1957 RKNRFRQPELNIF
+1957 RKNRFRQPELNVL
-1970 MYALIA
+1970 MYGCIA
-1976 LGLGFVIYTAFL
+1976 TALGFVVYTAFL
-1988 LQCFKPAPPAPVPH
+1988 LQCFKPTPPPPVQH

>member
-1 MGLPRIRN
+1 MIFSRIRN
-9 LVAPLC
+9 LVAALC
-15 FLLLASSWLVSDVDC
+15 CLFVVSSLLVSNVDC
-30 AKKAAGSVPAP
+30 AKKAAPS
-41 APEATI
+41 PEDATI

-57 LLEDKDYVAV
+57 ILEDKDYVAV

-159 AKILSKI
+159 SKILSKI

-177 CTDHENCP
+177 CINHENCP

-200 LQELENIDDEADQLD
+200 LQELENIDDEADELD

-220 IHDEDL
+220 IHDEAL

-263 VENKATG
+263 IENKATG
-270 DDDDVIEEVNAKTL
+270 DEDDVIEEVNAKTL
-284 KTLIQNIDNLVVLF
+284 KTLIANIDNLVVLF
-298 YDDEDEDSESVLQEL
+298 YDEGDEESEKVLQEL

-324 IQFVRIDDP
+324 IQFVRIDDA
-333 KVSKEYGIDE
+333 KVSKEYGIDDI
-343 VPAIVYFE
+343 PAIVYFE
-351 KQIPNVYDDDLTD
+351 KEIPNVYDDDLSD
-364 EEEILEWLLSQLEK
+364 EDEILKWLLSQLEK
-378 DEIEDVTDEMLDKLI
+378 DEIEDVTDEMLDKLV
-393 KEGKSIAVLFY
+393 KEGKSVAVLFY
-404 DNNDKKSEKVLNEL
+404 DNNDKKSEKILNEL

-434 MDDVEEAKDY
+434 MDNIEEAKDY

-457 GIPTVYEG
+457 GVPTVFEG
-465 SLEQEEDVLEWLER
+465 DMEDEEEVLEWLER

-495 MIIEKMQHVAVLFY
+495 MIVEKMAHVAVLFY
-509 DKDSKTS
+509 DKDSKAS

-534 IAFVKIDDDSEAKE
+534 IAFVKIDDDNEARE
-548 WGIEELPTM
+548 WGIDELPTM

-571 LLKEEELLGWLVHQK
+571 LMKEEELLGWLVHQK

-601 LMQMYDHVAIIFYD
+601 LMRTYDHVAIIFYD

-714 CVYFSGACEEGEKCD
+714 CVYFSGPCEEGEKCD

-743 EAGIIFVTTEDMV
+743 EAGIIFVTTEDTL
-756 TAKKYNIKNIP
+756 TAKKYNVKTLP
-767 SLVFFRNKDPLI
+767 ALLFFRNKDPLV

-817 LSENEHIVVF
+817 LSENDHVVVF

-833 KKAQKI
+833 KKSLKI
-839 IAELENIDD
+839 INELENIDD

-863 DIDKEYDLDNLPAL
+863 DIDKEYDLETLPAL
-877 VFYRNKFRTIYTGD
+877 VFYRHKFRTIYTGD
-891 MMKEEE
+891 MMKEEQ

-903 EQYNTKPE
+903 QQYESKPE
-911 IIESVDRKT
+911 VIESVDRKT

-954 DDTDKHHIQ
+954 DDTDKHNIQ

-988 TGVPIMYDGNLKN
+988 TGVPIMYDG
-1001 EKRILQWLID
+1001 
-1011 HKRRYDIKQKYGL
+1011 
-1024 TRERVPV
+1024 
-1031 VFSDPEEEARQARLL
+1031 
-1046 AEARARS
+1046 
-1053 GVPER
+1053 
-1058 SILRPSASSSS
+1058 
-1069 SSSFTVPGSSRSLST
+1069 
-1084 RLDNKLPK
+1084 
-1092 PKLRRRY
+1092 
-1099 TDDVEELERE
+1099 
-1109 DRIDKKRSGGKKLK
+1109 
-1123 PIPRLDAVEQPK
+1123 
-1135 PAGPGK
+1135 
-1141 ATAGTKDTKGKAG
+1141 
-1154 STATATTTKSTTATP
+1154 
-1169 SSKSAKTSKPEPKPA
+1169 
-1184 KVAAK
+1184 
-1189 KSTRPVED
+1189 
-1197 DDDDDEGD
+1197 D
-1205 LLNEYDVLDWMH
+1205 LMNEYDVVDWIAD
-1217 GQKTDESIQEVERDE
+1217 QKTDESIAEVDRDD
-1232 LLSLIESKDFLGVVF
+1232 LLKYIETKDFLAVVF
-1247 YVEDDPNTPK
+1247 YLEDDENSPK

-1265 DDEAADYGILLVKCS
+1265 DDEASDYGILLVKCS

-1299 RKGKSINYDGDID
+1299 RKGKAINYDGDID
-1312 DEEELLDWLTDPHN
+1312 DEEELLDWLTNPQN

-1390 QMAKELGVYA
+1390 QMAKDLGVYA

-1409 SSKEPVIYAGDLN
+1409 GSKDPVIFAGDLN
-1422 DEDEILNWL
+1422 DENEILNWL

-1439 DIIEDLDGAKL
+1439 DIIEDLNGLKL
-1450 LSLIEDSN
+1450 LKLIEESSS
-1458 ALAVYFWNK
+1458 LAVYFY
-1467 TTCEACFT
+1467 T
-1475 KAAKKQRKAKERK
+1475 
-1488 GPLDAASSAEVVDD
+1488 
-1502 GASEDSPLDGDAPS
+1502 
-1516 TPAAAAAAST
+1516 
-1526 AQASVEDTDDCE
+1526 DTCE

-1561 VKTDDLSIAEQY
+1561 VKTDDFTIAEHY
-1573 GISEYPV
+1573 GIFEYPV
-1580 LVYFEDNVP
+1580 MVYFEDNIP

-1626 VDETQ
+1626 VEETQ
-1631 YLAVYFYKTKSPS
+1631 YLAVYFYKNKSPS
-1644 YCRSFCSAENIRKRK
+1644 YCRSFCSAENIRKRQ
-1659 EFAREGISDKINCN
+1659 EMTRVGISDKINCN

-1732 NEQSVLEWLVDDDN
+1732 SEQSVLEWLIDDEN

-1771 CVFYYDEDCAE
+1771 CVFYYDEDCQE
-1782 CDDILEE
+1782 CEDILEE

-1830 IPMLYDGDMHDH
+1830 IPMLYDGDLHDH
-1842 ERVMNWLTS
+1842 ARVMNWLTS

-1871 LLDENEFLAV
+1871 LLDENDFLAI
-1881 YFFEEDHEE
+1881 YFYEEDHAE

-1940 SIYRGDMY
+1940 SIYRGDLY
-1948 DEQDVLEWL
+1948 DEQDVLDWL
-1957 RKNRFRQPELNIF
+1957 RKNRFRQPELNVL
-1970 MYALIA
+1970 MYGCIA
-1976 LGLGFVIYTAFL
+1976 IALGFVIYTAFL
-1988 LQCFKPAPPAPVPH
+1988 LQCFKPAPPAPVQH

>member
-1 MGLPRIRN
+1 MIFSRIRN
-9 LVAPLC
+9 LVRAPSALLC
-15 FLLLASSWLVSDVDC
+15 CLLVVSSVLVSNVDC
-30 AKKAAGSVPAP
+30 AKKAAPAVSD
-41 APEATI
+41 ATI

-159 AKILSKI
+159 SKILSKI

-177 CTDHENCP
+177 YQ
-185 PGNNNKPECKKCIKA
+185 PECKKCIKA
-200 LQELENIDDEADQLD
+200 LQELENIDDEADELD

-220 IHDEDL
+220 IHDDAL

-270 DDDDVIEEVNAKTL
+270 DEDDVIEEVNAKTL
-284 KTLIQNIDNLVVLF
+284 KTLIANIDNLVVLF
-298 YDDEDEDSESVLQEL
+298 YDDGDEESENVLHEL

-324 IQFVRIDDP
+324 IQFVKIDDP
-333 KVSKEYGIDE
+333 KVSKEYGIDDI
-343 VPAIVYFE
+343 PAIVYFE
-351 KQIPNVYDDDLTD
+351 KEIPNVYDDDLSD
-364 EEEILEWLLSQLEK
+364 EEEILQWLLSQLEK

-393 KEGKSIAVLFY
+393 KEGKSVAVMFY
-404 DNNDKKSEKVLNEL
+404 DNNDKQSDKILDEL
-418 ENIDDE
+418 ESIDDE

-434 MDDVEEAKDY
+434 MDDTEEAKDY
-444 GVTKFPKLVYFEQ
+444 GVTSFPTLVYFEQ
-457 GIPTVYEG
+457 GIPTVFEG
-465 SLEQEEDVLEWLER
+465 DLENEEEVLDWLER

-495 MIIEKMQHVAVLFY
+495 MIIEKMPHVAVLFY

-534 IAFVKIDDDSEAKE
+534 IAFVKIDDDNEAKE

-571 LLKEEELLGWLVHQK
+571 LMREEELLGWLVHQK

-601 LMQMYDHVAIIFYD
+601 LMRTYDHVAIIFYD

-656 DHLPALVYFENEIP
+656 DHLPALVYFENQIP
-670 AIYEGD
+670 AVYEGD

-707 IEDHEYV
+707 IEEHEYV
-714 CVYFSGACEEGEKCD
+714 CVYFSGECEEGEKCD

-743 EAGIIFVTTEDMV
+743 EAGIIFVTTEDMS
-756 TAKKYNIKNIP
+756 TAKKYNIKTVP
-767 SLVFFRNKDPLI
+767 ALVFFRNKDPLI
-779 FSGDL
+779 YTGDL

-817 LSENEHIVVF
+817 LAENEHIVVF
-827 FYHDDD
+827 FYHDED
-833 KKAQKI
+833 KKSLKI
-839 IAELENIDD
+839 INELENIDD
-848 ECEEKDIDFVKTSDD
+848 ECEEKDINFVKTSDD
-863 DIDKEYDLDNLPAL
+863 DIDKEYDLEQLPAL
-877 VFYRNKFRTIYTGD
+877 VFYRHKFRTIYSGD
-891 MMKEEE
+891 LMNEDE

-903 EQYNTKPE
+903 QQYESKPE
-911 IIESVDRKT
+911 VIESVDRKT

-926 EVEHLAV
+926 EIEHLAV

-988 TGVPIMYDGNLKN
+988 TGVPIMYDG
-1001 EKRILQWLID
+1001 
-1011 HKRRYDIKQKYGL
+1011 
-1024 TRERVPV
+1024 
-1031 VFSDPEEEARQARLL
+1031 
-1046 AEARARS
+1046 
-1053 GVPER
+1053 
-1058 SILRPSASSSS
+1058 
-1069 SSSFTVPGSSRSLST
+1069 
-1084 RLDNKLPK
+1084 
-1092 PKLRRRY
+1092 
-1099 TDDVEELERE
+1099 
-1109 DRIDKKRSGGKKLK
+1109 
-1123 PIPRLDAVEQPK
+1123 
-1135 PAGPGK
+1135 
-1141 ATAGTKDTKGKAG
+1141 
-1154 STATATTTKSTTATP
+1154 
-1169 SSKSAKTSKPEPKPA
+1169 
-1184 KVAAK
+1184 
-1189 KSTRPVED
+1189 
-1197 DDDDDEGD
+1197 D
-1205 LLNEYDVLDWMH
+1205 LMNEYDVMDWITD
-1217 GQKTDESIQEVERDE
+1217 QTTDESIEEVDRDE
-1232 LLSLIESKDFLGVVF
+1232 LFELIDTKDFLAVVF
-1247 YVEDDPNTPK
+1247 YLEDDENSPK
-1257 ILRHIELI
+1257 VLRHIELI
-1265 DDEAADYGILLVKCS
+1265 DDEAAEYGILLVKCS
-1280 DRLMAK
+1280 DKLMAK
-1286 KFGFRNPPGVTYF
+1286 KYGFRNPPGVTYF
-1299 RKGKSINYDGDID
+1299 RKGKAINYDGDID
-1312 DEEELLDWLTDPHN
+1312 DEEELLDWLTNPHN

-1341 QKIRQASD
+1341 HKIRQASD
-1349 YLAVFFYSDDCK
+1349 YLAVFFYSEDCK

-1409 SSKEPVIYAGDLN
+1409 SSKDPVIYAGDLN
-1422 DEDEILNWL
+1422 NEDEILNWL

-1439 DIIEDLDGAKL
+1439 DVIEDLDGSKL
-1450 LSLIEDSN
+1450 LALIEDSS
-1458 ALAVYFWNK
+1458 ALAVYFYADN
-1467 TTCEACFT
+1467 
-1475 KAAKKQRKAKERK
+1475 
-1488 GPLDAASSAEVVDD
+1488 
-1502 GASEDSPLDGDAPS
+1502 
-1516 TPAAAAAAST
+1516 
-1526 AQASVEDTDDCE
+1526 CE
-1538 QCSGVLESLENI
+1538 QCSSVLESLENI

-1561 VKTDDLSIAEQY
+1561 VKTDDLTIAEHY
-1573 GISEYPV
+1573 GITDYPV
-1580 LVYFEDNVP
+1580 LVYFEDNIP

-1615 ELITRVMLESM
+1615 ELITRVMLEDM
-1626 VDETQ
+1626 VEETQ
-1631 YLAVYFYKTKSPS
+1631 YLAVYFY
-1644 YCRSFCSAENIRKRK
+1644 
-1659 EFAREGISDKINCN
+1659 KINCN

-1723 PLIYEGDLQ
+1723 PLLYEGDLQ
-1732 NEQSVLEWLVDDDN
+1732 SEQSVLEWLIDDDN

-1771 CVFYYDEDCAE
+1771 CVFYYDEDCQE
-1782 CDDILEE
+1782 CEDILEE
-1789 LELIDGEVD
+1789 LEMIDSEVD

-1803 FVKVASLDAAHKYG
+1803 FVKIASLNAAHKYG
-1817 VTTIPSL
+1817 ITNIPSL

-1842 ERVMNWLTS
+1842 QRVMNWLTS

-1881 YFFEEDHEE
+1881 YFFEEDHAE
-1890 SEAVLEKLELI
+1890 SNAVLEKLELI

-1907 LDITFVKMGDP
+1907 LDIPMVKMGDP

-1940 SIYRGDMY
+1940 SIYRGDLY
-1948 DEQDVLEWL
+1948 NEQDVLEWL
-1957 RKNRFRQPELNIF
+1957 RKNRFRQPELNIL
-1970 MYALIA
+1970 MYGCIATA
-1976 LGLGFVIYTAFL
+1976 LGFIVYTAFL
-1988 LQCFKPAPPAPVPH
+1988 LQCFKPTPPPPVQH

>member
-1 MGLPRIRN
+1 MGLPRIRS

-30 AKKAAGSVPAP
+30 AKKAGGSAPAA

-351 KQIPNVYDDDLTD
+351 KQIPNVYDDDLSD

-465 SLEQEEDVLEWLER
+465 SLDQEEDVLDWLER
-479 QTNSD
+479 QTSSD

-534 IAFVKIDDDSEAKE
+534 IAFVKIDDDNEAKE

-707 IEDHEYV
+707 IDDHEYV
-714 CVYFSGACEEGEKCD
+714 CVYFSGECEEGEKCD

-743 EAGIIFVTTEDMV
+743 EAGIIFVTTEDMA

-848 ECEEKDIDFVKTSDD
+848 ECEEKDIDFVKTSDEE
-863 DIDKEYDLDNLPAL
+863 IDKEYDLETLPAL
-877 VFYRNKFRTIYTGD
+877 VFYRNKFRTIYAGD
-891 MMKEEE
+891 LMKEEE

-1011 HKRRYDIKQKYGL
+1011 HKN
-1024 TRERVPV
+1024 
-1031 VFSDPEEEARQARLL
+1031 
-1046 AEARARS
+1046 
-1053 GVPER
+1053 
-1058 SILRPSASSSS
+1058 
-1069 SSSFTVPGSSRSLST
+1069 
-1084 RLDNKLPK
+1084 NKLPK
-1092 PKLRRRY
+1092 PKLRKRY

-1123 PIPRLDAVEQPK
+1123 PIPRLDAVEPPK
-1135 PAGPGK
+1135 APGTGKTTQASAKDTKSKPSSTKSTSASSSKPGK
-1141 ATAGTKDTKGKAG
+1141 ASASK
-1154 STATATTTKSTTATP
+1154 SEPTAT
-1169 SSKSAKTSKPEPKPA
+1169 
-1184 KVAAK
+1184 KVSGGAK
-1189 KSTRPVED
+1189 KPTRSDD

-1232 LLSLIESKDFLGVVF
+1232 LLSLIDSKDFLGVVF
-1247 YVEDDPNTPK
+1247 YIEDDPNTPK

-1265 DDEAADYGILLVKCS
+1265 DDEASDYGIVLVKCS

-1409 SSKEPVIYAGDLN
+1409 SSKEPVIFAGDLN

-1439 DIIEDLDGAKL
+1439 DIIEDLDGTKL

-1488 GPLDAASSAEVVDD
+1488 GLLDAASSAEVVDD
-1502 GASEDSPLDGDAPS
+1502 GAGEDSAPDGDVPS
-1516 TPAAAAAAST
+1516 TPTPTPPPVAAA
-1526 AQASVEDTDDCE
+1526 AQASVEDTDECE

-1631 YLAVYFYKTKSPS
+1631 YLAVYFY
-1644 YCRSFCSAENIRKRK
+1644 
-1659 EFAREGISDKINCN
+1659 KINCN

>member
-1 MGLPRIRN
+1 MGLPRIRS

-30 AKKAAGSVPAP
+30 AKKAGGSAPAA

-351 KQIPNVYDDDLTD
+351 KQIPNVYDDDLSD

-465 SLEQEEDVLEWLER
+465 SLDQEEDVLDWLER
-479 QTNSD
+479 QTSSD

-534 IAFVKIDDDSEAKE
+534 IAFVKIDDDNEAKE

-707 IEDHEYV
+707 IDDHEYV
-714 CVYFSGACEEGEKCD
+714 CVYFSGECEEGEKCD

-743 EAGIIFVTTEDMV
+743 EAGIIFVTTEDMA

-848 ECEEKDIDFVKTSDD
+848 ECEEKDIDFVKTSDEE
-863 DIDKEYDLDNLPAL
+863 IDKEYDLETLPAL
-877 VFYRNKFRTIYTGD
+877 VFYRNKFRTIYAGD
-891 MMKEEE
+891 LMKEEE

-1011 HKRRYDIKQKYGL
+1011 HKN
-1024 TRERVPV
+1024 
-1031 VFSDPEEEARQARLL
+1031 
-1046 AEARARS
+1046 
-1053 GVPER
+1053 
-1058 SILRPSASSSS
+1058 
-1069 SSSFTVPGSSRSLST
+1069 
-1084 RLDNKLPK
+1084 NKLPK
-1092 PKLRRRY
+1092 PKLRKRY

-1123 PIPRLDAVEQPK
+1123 PIPRLDAVEPPK
-1135 PAGPGK
+1135 APGTGKTTQASAKDTKSKPSSTKSTSASSSKPGK
-1141 ATAGTKDTKGKAG
+1141 ASASK
-1154 STATATTTKSTTATP
+1154 SEPTAT
-1169 SSKSAKTSKPEPKPA
+1169 
-1184 KVAAK
+1184 KVSGGAK
-1189 KSTRPVED
+1189 KPTRSDD

-1232 LLSLIESKDFLGVVF
+1232 LLSLIDSKDFLGVVF
-1247 YVEDDPNTPK
+1247 YIEDDPNTPK

-1265 DDEAADYGILLVKCS
+1265 DDEASDYGIVLVKCS

-1409 SSKEPVIYAGDLN
+1409 SSKEPVIFAGDLN

-1439 DIIEDLDGAKL
+1439 DIIEDLDGTKL

-1458 ALAVYFWNK
+1458 ALAVYFY
-1467 TTCEACFT
+1467 
-1475 KAAKKQRKAKERK
+1475 
-1488 GPLDAASSAEVVDD
+1488 
-1502 GASEDSPLDGDAPS
+1502 
-1516 TPAAAAAAST
+1516 
-1526 AQASVEDTDDCE
+1526 TDECE

>member
-1 MGLPRIRN
+1 MGLPRIRS

-30 AKKAAGSVPAP
+30 AKKAAASVPAA

-177 CTDHENCP
+177 Y
-185 PGNNNKPECKKCIKA
+185 KPECKKCIKA

-298 YDDEDEDSESVLQEL
+298 FDDEDEDSEAVLAEL

-479 QTNSD
+479 QTSSD

-495 MIIEKMQHVAVLFY
+495 MIVEKMQHVAVLFY

-534 IAFVKIDDDSEAKE
+534 IAFVKIDDDNEAKE

-707 IEDHEYV
+707 IDDHEYV

-756 TAKKYNIKNIP
+756 TAKKYNIKNLP

-779 FSGDL
+779 YSGDL

-848 ECEEKDIDFVKTSDD
+848 ECEEKDIDFVKTSDE
-863 DIDKEYDLDNLPAL
+863 DIDKEYDLETLPAL

-988 TGVPIMYDGNLKN
+988 TGVPIMYDG
-1001 EKRILQWLID
+1001 
-1011 HKRRYDIKQKYGL
+1011 
-1024 TRERVPV
+1024 
-1031 VFSDPEEEARQARLL
+1031 
-1046 AEARARS
+1046 
-1053 GVPER
+1053 
-1058 SILRPSASSSS
+1058 
-1069 SSSFTVPGSSRSLST
+1069 
-1084 RLDNKLPK
+1084 
-1092 PKLRRRY
+1092 
-1099 TDDVEELERE
+1099 
-1109 DRIDKKRSGGKKLK
+1109 
-1123 PIPRLDAVEQPK
+1123 
-1135 PAGPGK
+1135 
-1141 ATAGTKDTKGKAG
+1141 
-1154 STATATTTKSTTATP
+1154 
-1169 SSKSAKTSKPEPKPA
+1169 
-1184 KVAAK
+1184 
-1189 KSTRPVED
+1189 
-1197 DDDDDEGD
+1197 D

-1232 LLSLIESKDFLGVVF
+1232 LLSLIDSQDFLGVVF

-1439 DIIEDLDGAKL
+1439 DVIEDLDGPKL
-1450 LSLIEDSN
+1450 LALIEDSN

-1475 KAAKKQRKAKERK
+1475 KGAKKQRKAKERK
-1488 GPLDAASSAEVVDD
+1488 GLLDAATSAEVVDD
-1502 GASEDSPLDGDAPS
+1502 GEDTEGDAP
-1516 TPAAAAAAST
+1516 TTPPPTPPPAAAPS
-1526 AQASVEDTDDCE
+1526 SVEDTDECE

-1631 YLAVYFYKTKSPS
+1631 YLAVYFYKFKSPS

-1890 SEAVLEKLELI
+1890 SEAVLERLELI

>member
-1 MGLPRIRN
+1 MIFSRIRN
-9 LVAPLC
+9 LVWAPSALLC
-15 FLLLASSWLVSDVDC
+15 CLLVVSSLLVSNVDC
-30 AKKAAGSVPAP
+30 AKKAAPA
-41 APEATI
+41 ASDATI

-177 CTDHENCP
+177 CTNHENCP
-185 PGNNNKPECKKCIKA
+185 PGNNNEPECKKCIKA
-200 LQELENIDDEADQLD
+200 LQELENIDDEADELD

-220 IHDEDL
+220 IHDEAL

-270 DDDDVIEEVNAKTL
+270 DEDDVIEEVNAKTL
-284 KTLIQNIDNLVVLF
+284 KTLIANIDNLVVLF
-298 YDDEDEDSESVLQEL
+298 YDEGDEESENVLHEL

-324 IQFVRIDDP
+324 IQFVKINDT
-333 KVSKEYGIDE
+333 KVSKEYGIDDI
-343 VPAIVYFE
+343 PAIVYFE
-351 KQIPNVYDDDLTD
+351 KEIPNVYDDDLSD
-364 EEEILEWLLSQLEK
+364 EEEILQWLLSQLEK

-393 KEGKSIAVLFY
+393 KEGKSVAVMFY
-404 DNNDKKSEKVLNEL
+404 DNNDKASDKILDEL
-418 ENIDDE
+418 ESIDDE

-434 MDDVEEAKDY
+434 MDDTEEAKDY
-444 GVTKFPKLVYFEQ
+444 GVTTFPTLVYFEQ
-457 GIPTVYEG
+457 GIPTVFEG
-465 SLEQEEDVLEWLER
+465 DLENEEDVLEWLER
-479 QTNSD
+479 QTSSD

-495 MIIEKMQHVAVLFY
+495 MIIEKMPHVAVLFY

-534 IAFVKIDDDSEAKE
+534 IAFVKIDDDNEAKE

-571 LLKEEELLGWLVHQK
+571 LMREEELLGWLVHQK

-601 LMQMYDHVAIIFYD
+601 LMRTYDHVAIIFYD

-656 DHLPALVYFENEIP
+656 DHLPALVYFENQIP
-670 AIYEGD
+670 AVYEGD

-707 IEDHEYV
+707 IEEHEYV
-714 CVYFSGACEEGEKCD
+714 CVYFSGECEEGEKCD

-743 EAGIIFVTTEDMV
+743 EAGIIFVTTEDMS
-756 TAKKYNIKNIP
+756 TAKKYNIKTVP
-767 SLVFFRNKDPLI
+767 ALVFFRNKDPLI
-779 FSGDL
+779 YTGDL
-784 NDEDEVLAWLT
+784 NDEDEVLTWLT

-817 LSENEHIVVF
+817 LAENEHIVVF
-827 FYHDDD
+827 FYHDED
-833 KKAQKI
+833 KKSLKI
-839 IAELENIDD
+839 INELENIDD
-848 ECEEKDIDFVKTSDD
+848 ECEEKDINFVKTSDD
-863 DIDKEYDLDNLPAL
+863 DVDKEYDLEQLPAL
-877 VFYRNKFRTIYTGD
+877 VFYRHKFRTIYSGD
-891 MMKEEE
+891 LMNEDE

-903 EQYNTKPE
+903 QQHESKPE
-911 IIESVDRKT
+911 VIESVDRKT

-926 EVEHLAV
+926 EIEHLAV

-988 TGVPIMYDGNLKN
+988 TGVPIMYDGDLMN
-1001 EKRILQWLID
+1001 EFDVMDWI
-1011 HKRRYDIKQKYGL
+1011 
-1024 TRERVPV
+1024 
-1031 VFSDPEEEARQARLL
+1031 
-1046 AEARARS
+1046 
-1053 GVPER
+1053 
-1058 SILRPSASSSS
+1058 
-1069 SSSFTVPGSSRSLST
+1069 
-1084 RLDNKLPK
+1084 
-1092 PKLRRRY
+1092 
-1099 TDDVEELERE
+1099 TD
-1109 DRIDKKRSGGKKLK
+1109 
-1123 PIPRLDAVEQPK
+1123 Q
-1135 PAGPGK
+1135 
-1141 ATAGTKDTKGKAG
+1141 T
-1154 STATATTTKSTTATP
+1154 
-1169 SSKSAKTSKPEPKPA
+1169 
-1184 KVAAK
+1184 
-1189 KSTRPVED
+1189 
-1197 DDDDDEGD
+1197 
-1205 LLNEYDVLDWMH
+1205 
-1217 GQKTDESIQEVERDE
+1217 TDESIEEVDRDE
-1232 LLSLIESKDFLGVVF
+1232 LFELIDSKDFLAVVF
-1247 YVEDDPNTPK
+1247 YLEEDENSPK
-1257 ILRHIELI
+1257 VLRHIELI
-1265 DDEAADYGILLVKCS
+1265 DDEAAEYGITLVKCS

-1286 KFGFRNPPGVTYF
+1286 KYGFRNPPGVTYF
-1299 RKGKSINYDGDID
+1299 RKGKAINYDGDID
-1312 DEEELLDWLTDPHN
+1312 DEEELLDWLTNPHN

-1341 QKIRQASD
+1341 HKIRQASD
-1349 YLAVFFYSDDCK
+1349 YLAVFFYSEDCK

-1409 SSKEPVIYAGDLN
+1409 SSKDPVIYAGDLN
-1422 DEDEILNWL
+1422 NEDEILNWL

-1439 DIIEDLDGAKL
+1439 DVIEDLDGSKL
-1450 LSLIEDSN
+1450 LALIEDSS
-1458 ALAVYFWNK
+1458 ALAVYFYADN
-1467 TTCEACFT
+1467 
-1475 KAAKKQRKAKERK
+1475 
-1488 GPLDAASSAEVVDD
+1488 
-1502 GASEDSPLDGDAPS
+1502 
-1516 TPAAAAAAST
+1516 
-1526 AQASVEDTDDCE
+1526 CE
-1538 QCSGVLESLENI
+1538 QCSSVLESLENI

-1561 VKTDDLSIAEQY
+1561 VKTDDFSIAEHY
-1573 GISEYPV
+1573 GITDYPV
-1580 LVYFEDNVP
+1580 LVYFEDNIP

-1615 ELITRVMLESM
+1615 ELITRVMLEDM
-1626 VDETQ
+1626 VEETQ
-1631 YLAVYFYKTKSPS
+1631 YLAVYFY
-1644 YCRSFCSAENIRKRK
+1644 
-1659 EFAREGISDKINCN
+1659 KINCN

-1723 PLIYEGDLQ
+1723 PLLYEGDLQ
-1732 NEQSVLEWLVDDDN
+1732 SEQSVLEWLIDDDN

-1771 CVFYYDEDCAE
+1771 CVFYYDEDCQE
-1782 CDDILEE
+1782 CEDILEE
-1789 LELIDGEVD
+1789 LEMIDGEVD

-1803 FVKVASLDAAHKYG
+1803 FVKVASLNAAHKYG

-1830 IPMLYDGDMHDH
+1830 IPMLYDGDLHDH
-1842 ERVMNWLTS
+1842 QRVMNWLTS

-1881 YFFEEDHEE
+1881 YFFEEDHAE
-1890 SEAVLEKLELI
+1890 SDAVLEKLELI
-1901 DSETDN
+1901 DGETDN
-1907 LDITFVKMGDP
+1907 LDIPMVKMGDP

-1957 RKNRFRQPELNIF
+1957 RKNRFRQPELNIL
-1970 MYALIA
+1970 MYGCIA
-1976 LGLGFVIYTAFL
+1976 TALGFVVYTAFL
-1988 LQCFKPAPPAPVPH
+1988 LQCFKPTPPPPVQH

>member
-1 MGLPRIRN
+1 MGLPRIRS

-30 AKKAAGSVPAP
+30 AKKAAASAPAA

-177 CTDHENCP
+177 Y
-185 PGNNNKPECKKCIKA
+185 KPECKKCIKA

-298 YDDEDEDSESVLQEL
+298 FDDEDEDSEAVLAEL

-479 QTNSD
+479 QTSSD

-495 MIIEKMQHVAVLFY
+495 MIVEKMQHVAVLFY

-534 IAFVKIDDDSEAKE
+534 IAFVKIDDDNEAKE

-707 IEDHEYV
+707 IDDHEYV

-756 TAKKYNIKNIP
+756 TAKKYNIKNLP

-779 FSGDL
+779 YSGDL

-848 ECEEKDIDFVKTSDD
+848 ECEEKDIDFVKTSDE
-863 DIDKEYDLDNLPAL
+863 DIDKEYDLETLPAL

-1011 HKRRYDIKQKYGL
+1011 HKN
-1024 TRERVPV
+1024 
-1031 VFSDPEEEARQARLL
+1031 
-1046 AEARARS
+1046 
-1053 GVPER
+1053 
-1058 SILRPSASSSS
+1058 
-1069 SSSFTVPGSSRSLST
+1069 
-1084 RLDNKLPK
+1084 NKLPK
-1092 PKLRRRY
+1092 PKLRKRY
-1099 TDDVEELERE
+1099 TDGVEDLDRE

-1135 PAGPGK
+1135 APGAG
-1141 ATAGTKDTKGKAG
+1141 AGTSGKDSGK
-1154 STATATTTKSTTATP
+1154 SKTTKSAP
-1169 SSKSAKTSKPEPKPA
+1169 APAPPASKSGKSDTGKAAPSPSKGSN
-1184 KVAAK
+1184 VAK
-1189 KSTRPVED
+1189 KTTRDV
-1197 DDDDDEGD
+1197 DDDEGD

-1232 LLSLIESKDFLGVVF
+1232 LLSLIDSQDFLGVVF

-1439 DIIEDLDGAKL
+1439 DVIEDLDGPKL
-1450 LSLIEDSN
+1450 LALIEDSN

-1475 KAAKKQRKAKERK
+1475 KGAKKQRKAKERK
-1488 GPLDAASSAEVVDD
+1488 GLLDAASSAEVVDD
-1502 GASEDSPLDGDAPS
+1502 GEDTEGDAP
-1516 TPAAAAAAST
+1516 TTPPPTPPPAAAPS
-1526 AQASVEDTDDCE
+1526 SVEDTDECE

-1631 YLAVYFYKTKSPS
+1631 YLAVYFYKFKSPS

-1890 SEAVLEKLELI
+1890 SEAVLERLELI

>member
-1 MGLPRIRN
+1 MIFSRIRN
-9 LVAPLC
+9 LVWAPSALLC
-15 FLLLASSWLVSDVDC
+15 CLLVVSSLLVSNVDC
-30 AKKAAGSVPAP
+30 AKKAAPA
-41 APEATI
+41 ASDATI

-177 CTDHENCP
+177 CTNHENCP
-185 PGNNNKPECKKCIKA
+185 PGNNNEPECKKCIKA
-200 LQELENIDDEADQLD
+200 LQELENIDDEADELD

-220 IHDEDL
+220 IHDEAL

-270 DDDDVIEEVNAKTL
+270 DEDDVIEEVNAKTL
-284 KTLIQNIDNLVVLF
+284 KTLIANIDNLVVLF
-298 YDDEDEDSESVLQEL
+298 YDEGDEESENVLHEL

-324 IQFVRIDDP
+324 IQFVKINDT
-333 KVSKEYGIDE
+333 KVSKEYGIDDI
-343 VPAIVYFE
+343 PAIVYFE
-351 KQIPNVYDDDLTD
+351 KEIPNVYDDDLSD
-364 EEEILEWLLSQLEK
+364 EEEILQWLLSQLEK

-393 KEGKSIAVLFY
+393 KEGKSVAVMFY
-404 DNNDKKSEKVLNEL
+404 DNNDKASDKILDEL
-418 ENIDDE
+418 ESIDDE

-434 MDDVEEAKDY
+434 MDDTEEAKDY
-444 GVTKFPKLVYFEQ
+444 GVTTFPTLVYFEQ
-457 GIPTVYEG
+457 GIPTVFEG
-465 SLEQEEDVLEWLER
+465 DLENEEDVLEWLER
-479 QTNSD
+479 QTSSD

-495 MIIEKMQHVAVLFY
+495 MIIEKMPHVAVLFY

-534 IAFVKIDDDSEAKE
+534 IAFVKIDDDNEAKE

-571 LLKEEELLGWLVHQK
+571 LMREEELLGWLVHQK

-601 LMQMYDHVAIIFYD
+601 LMRTYDHVAIIFYD

-656 DHLPALVYFENEIP
+656 DHLPALVYFENQIP
-670 AIYEGD
+670 AVYEGD

-707 IEDHEYV
+707 IEEHEYV
-714 CVYFSGACEEGEKCD
+714 CVYFSGECEEGEKCD

-743 EAGIIFVTTEDMV
+743 EAGIIFVTTEDMS
-756 TAKKYNIKNIP
+756 TAKKYNIKTVP
-767 SLVFFRNKDPLI
+767 ALVFFRNKDPLI
-779 FSGDL
+779 YTGDL
-784 NDEDEVLAWLT
+784 NDEDEVLTWLT

-817 LSENEHIVVF
+817 LAENEHIVVF
-827 FYHDDD
+827 FYHDED
-833 KKAQKI
+833 KKSLKI
-839 IAELENIDD
+839 INELENIDD
-848 ECEEKDIDFVKTSDD
+848 ECEEKDINFVKTSDD
-863 DIDKEYDLDNLPAL
+863 DVDKEYDLEQLPAL
-877 VFYRNKFRTIYTGD
+877 VFYRHKFRTIYSGD
-891 MMKEEE
+891 LMNEDE

-903 EQYNTKPE
+903 QQHESKPE
-911 IIESVDRKT
+911 VIESVDRKT

-926 EVEHLAV
+926 EIEHLAV

-988 TGVPIMYDGNLKN
+988 TGVPIMYDGDLMN
-1001 EKRILQWLID
+1001 EFDVMDWI
-1011 HKRRYDIKQKYGL
+1011 
-1024 TRERVPV
+1024 
-1031 VFSDPEEEARQARLL
+1031 
-1046 AEARARS
+1046 
-1053 GVPER
+1053 
-1058 SILRPSASSSS
+1058 
-1069 SSSFTVPGSSRSLST
+1069 
-1084 RLDNKLPK
+1084 
-1092 PKLRRRY
+1092 
-1099 TDDVEELERE
+1099 TD
-1109 DRIDKKRSGGKKLK
+1109 
-1123 PIPRLDAVEQPK
+1123 Q
-1135 PAGPGK
+1135 
-1141 ATAGTKDTKGKAG
+1141 T
-1154 STATATTTKSTTATP
+1154 
-1169 SSKSAKTSKPEPKPA
+1169 
-1184 KVAAK
+1184 
-1189 KSTRPVED
+1189 
-1197 DDDDDEGD
+1197 
-1205 LLNEYDVLDWMH
+1205 
-1217 GQKTDESIQEVERDE
+1217 TDESIEEVDRDE
-1232 LLSLIESKDFLGVVF
+1232 LFELIDSKDFLAVVF
-1247 YVEDDPNTPK
+1247 YLEEDENSPK
-1257 ILRHIELI
+1257 VLRHIELI
-1265 DDEAADYGILLVKCS
+1265 DDEAAEYGITLVKCS

-1286 KFGFRNPPGVTYF
+1286 KYGFRNPPGVTYF
-1299 RKGKSINYDGDID
+1299 RKGKAINYDGDID
-1312 DEEELLDWLTDPHN
+1312 DEEELLDWLTNPHN

-1341 QKIRQASD
+1341 HKIRQASD
-1349 YLAVFFYSDDCK
+1349 YLAVFFYSEDCK

-1409 SSKEPVIYAGDLN
+1409 SSKDPVIYAGDLN
-1422 DEDEILNWL
+1422 NEDEILNWL

-1439 DIIEDLDGAKL
+1439 DVIEDLDGSKL
-1450 LSLIEDSN
+1450 LALIEDSS

-1467 TTCEACFT
+1467 TTCNICNT
-1475 KAAKKQRKAKERK
+1475 KLARKLRKAKERTK
-1488 GPLDAASSAEVVDD
+1488 ERRGLVRPDTSAEVQEEADD
-1502 GASEDSPLDGDAPS
+1502 ADAANGSSSEDADN
-1516 TPAAAAAAST
+1516 
-1526 AQASVEDTDDCE
+1526 CE
-1538 QCSGVLESLENI
+1538 QCSSVLESLENI

-1561 VKTDDLSIAEQY
+1561 VKTDDFSIAEHY
-1573 GISEYPV
+1573 GITDYPV
-1580 LVYFEDNVP
+1580 LVYFEDNIP

-1615 ELITRVMLESM
+1615 ELITRVMLEDM
-1626 VDETQ
+1626 VEETQ
-1631 YLAVYFYKTKSPS
+1631 YLAVYFY
-1644 YCRSFCSAENIRKRK
+1644 
-1659 EFAREGISDKINCN
+1659 KINCN

-1723 PLIYEGDLQ
+1723 PLLYEGDLQ
-1732 NEQSVLEWLVDDDN
+1732 SEQSVLEWLIDDDN

-1771 CVFYYDEDCAE
+1771 CVFYYDEDCQE
-1782 CDDILEE
+1782 CEDILEE
-1789 LELIDGEVD
+1789 LEMIDGEVD

-1803 FVKVASLDAAHKYG
+1803 FVKVASLNAAHKYG

-1830 IPMLYDGDMHDH
+1830 IPMLYDGDLHDH
-1842 ERVMNWLTS
+1842 QRVMNWLTS

-1881 YFFEEDHEE
+1881 YFFEEDHAE
-1890 SEAVLEKLELI
+1890 SDAVLEKLELI
-1901 DSETDN
+1901 DGETDN
-1907 LDITFVKMGDP
+1907 LDIPMVKMGDP

-1957 RKNRFRQPELNIF
+1957 RKNRFRQPELNIL
-1970 MYALIA
+1970 MYGCIA
-1976 LGLGFVIYTAFL
+1976 TALGFVVYTAFL
-1988 LQCFKPAPPAPVPH
+1988 LQCFKPTPPPPVQH

>member
-1 MGLPRIRN
+1 MIFSRIRN
-9 LVAPLC
+9 LVRAPSALLC
-15 FLLLASSWLVSDVDC
+15 CLLVVSSVLVSNVDC
-30 AKKAAGSVPAP
+30 AKKAAPAVSD
-41 APEATI
+41 ATI

-159 AKILSKI
+159 SKILSKI

-185 PGNNNKPECKKCIKA
+185 PGNNNQPECKKCIKA
-200 LQELENIDDEADQLD
+200 LQELENIDDEADELD

-220 IHDEDL
+220 IHDDAL

-270 DDDDVIEEVNAKTL
+270 DEDDVIEEVNAKTL
-284 KTLIQNIDNLVVLF
+284 KTLIANIDNLVVLF
-298 YDDEDEDSESVLQEL
+298 YDDGDEESENVLHEL

-324 IQFVRIDDP
+324 IQFVKIDDP
-333 KVSKEYGIDE
+333 KVSKEYGIDDI
-343 VPAIVYFE
+343 PAIVYFE
-351 KQIPNVYDDDLTD
+351 KEIPNVYDDDLSD
-364 EEEILEWLLSQLEK
+364 EEEILQWLLSQLEK

-393 KEGKSIAVLFY
+393 KEGKSVAVMFY
-404 DNNDKKSEKVLNEL
+404 DNNDKQSDKILDEL
-418 ENIDDE
+418 ESIDDE

-434 MDDVEEAKDY
+434 MDDTEEAKDY
-444 GVTKFPKLVYFEQ
+444 GVTSFPTLVYFEQ
-457 GIPTVYEG
+457 GIPTVFEG
-465 SLEQEEDVLEWLER
+465 DLENEEEVLDWLER

-495 MIIEKMQHVAVLFY
+495 MIIEKMPHVAVLFY

-534 IAFVKIDDDSEAKE
+534 IAFVKIDDDNEAKE

-571 LLKEEELLGWLVHQK
+571 LMREEELLGWLVHQK

-601 LMQMYDHVAIIFYD
+601 LMRTYDHVAIIFYD

-656 DHLPALVYFENEIP
+656 DHLPALVYFENQIP
-670 AIYEGD
+670 AVYEGD

-707 IEDHEYV
+707 IEEHEYV
-714 CVYFSGACEEGEKCD
+714 CVYFSGECEEGEKCD

-743 EAGIIFVTTEDMV
+743 EAGIIFVTTEDMS
-756 TAKKYNIKNIP
+756 TAKKYNIKTVP
-767 SLVFFRNKDPLI
+767 ALVFFRNKDPLI
-779 FSGDL
+779 YTGDL

-817 LSENEHIVVF
+817 LAENEHIVVF
-827 FYHDDD
+827 FYHDED
-833 KKAQKI
+833 KKSLKI
-839 IAELENIDD
+839 INELENIDD
-848 ECEEKDIDFVKTSDD
+848 ECEEKDINFVKTSDD
-863 DIDKEYDLDNLPAL
+863 DIDKEYDLEQLPAL
-877 VFYRNKFRTIYTGD
+877 VFYRHKFRTIYSGD
-891 MMKEEE
+891 LMNEDE

-903 EQYNTKPE
+903 QQYESKPE
-911 IIESVDRKT
+911 VIESVDRKT

-926 EVEHLAV
+926 EIEHLAV

-988 TGVPIMYDGNLKN
+988 TGVPIMYDG
-1001 EKRILQWLID
+1001 
-1011 HKRRYDIKQKYGL
+1011 
-1024 TRERVPV
+1024 
-1031 VFSDPEEEARQARLL
+1031 
-1046 AEARARS
+1046 
-1053 GVPER
+1053 
-1058 SILRPSASSSS
+1058 
-1069 SSSFTVPGSSRSLST
+1069 
-1084 RLDNKLPK
+1084 
-1092 PKLRRRY
+1092 
-1099 TDDVEELERE
+1099 
-1109 DRIDKKRSGGKKLK
+1109 
-1123 PIPRLDAVEQPK
+1123 
-1135 PAGPGK
+1135 
-1141 ATAGTKDTKGKAG
+1141 
-1154 STATATTTKSTTATP
+1154 
-1169 SSKSAKTSKPEPKPA
+1169 
-1184 KVAAK
+1184 
-1189 KSTRPVED
+1189 
-1197 DDDDDEGD
+1197 D
-1205 LLNEYDVLDWMH
+1205 LMNEYDVMDWITD
-1217 GQKTDESIQEVERDE
+1217 QTTDESIEEVDRDE
-1232 LLSLIESKDFLGVVF
+1232 LFELIDTKDFLAVVF
-1247 YVEDDPNTPK
+1247 YLEDDENSPK
-1257 ILRHIELI
+1257 VLRHIELI
-1265 DDEAADYGILLVKCS
+1265 DDEAAEYGILLVKCS
-1280 DRLMAK
+1280 DKLMAK
-1286 KFGFRNPPGVTYF
+1286 KYGFRNPPGVTYF
-1299 RKGKSINYDGDID
+1299 RKGKAINYDGDID
-1312 DEEELLDWLTDPHN
+1312 DEEELLDWLTNPHN

-1341 QKIRQASD
+1341 HKIRQASD
-1349 YLAVFFYSDDCK
+1349 YLAVFFYSEDCK

-1409 SSKEPVIYAGDLN
+1409 SSKDPVIYAGDLN
-1422 DEDEILNWL
+1422 NEDEILNWL

-1439 DIIEDLDGAKL
+1439 DVIEDLDGSKL
-1450 LSLIEDSN
+1450 LALIEDSS

-1467 TTCEACFT
+1467 TTCDICNSKLAR
-1475 KAAKKQRKAKERK
+1475 KLRKAKERTK
-1488 GPLDAASSAEVVDD
+1488 ERRGLLRTETSAEVLEEAEEADSTN
-1502 GASEDSPLDGDAPS
+1502 GASSEDADN
-1516 TPAAAAAAST
+1516 
-1526 AQASVEDTDDCE
+1526 CE
-1538 QCSGVLESLENI
+1538 QCSSVLESLENI

-1561 VKTDDLSIAEQY
+1561 VKTDDLTIAEHY
-1573 GISEYPV
+1573 GITDYPV
-1580 LVYFEDNVP
+1580 LVYFEDNIP

-1615 ELITRVMLESM
+1615 ELITRVMLEDM
-1626 VDETQ
+1626 VEETQ
-1631 YLAVYFYKTKSPS
+1631 YLAVYFY
-1644 YCRSFCSAENIRKRK
+1644 
-1659 EFAREGISDKINCN
+1659 KINCN

-1723 PLIYEGDLQ
+1723 PLLYEGDLQ
-1732 NEQSVLEWLVDDDN
+1732 SEQSVLEWLIDDDN

-1771 CVFYYDEDCAE
+1771 CVFYYDEDCQE
-1782 CDDILEE
+1782 CEDILEE
-1789 LELIDGEVD
+1789 LEMIDSEVD

-1803 FVKVASLDAAHKYG
+1803 FVKIASLNAAHKYG
-1817 VTTIPSL
+1817 ITNIPSL

-1842 ERVMNWLTS
+1842 QRVMNWLTS

-1881 YFFEEDHEE
+1881 YFFEEDHAE
-1890 SEAVLEKLELI
+1890 SNAVLEKLELI

-1907 LDITFVKMGDP
+1907 LDIPMVKMGDP

-1940 SIYRGDMY
+1940 SIYRGDLY
-1948 DEQDVLEWL
+1948 NEQDVLEWL
-1957 RKNRFRQPELNIF
+1957 RKNRFRQPELNIL
-1970 MYALIA
+1970 MYGCIATA
-1976 LGLGFVIYTAFL
+1976 LGFIVYTAFL
-1988 LQCFKPAPPAPVPH
+1988 LQCFKPTPPPPVQH

>member
-988 TGVPIMYDGNLKN
+988 TGVPIMYDG
-1001 EKRILQWLID
+1001 
-1011 HKRRYDIKQKYGL
+1011 
-1024 TRERVPV
+1024 
-1031 VFSDPEEEARQARLL
+1031 
-1046 AEARARS
+1046 
-1053 GVPER
+1053 
-1058 SILRPSASSSS
+1058 
-1069 SSSFTVPGSSRSLST
+1069 
-1084 RLDNKLPK
+1084 
-1092 PKLRRRY
+1092 
-1099 TDDVEELERE
+1099 
-1109 DRIDKKRSGGKKLK
+1109 
-1123 PIPRLDAVEQPK
+1123 
-1135 PAGPGK
+1135 
-1141 ATAGTKDTKGKAG
+1141 
-1154 STATATTTKSTTATP
+1154 
-1169 SSKSAKTSKPEPKPA
+1169 
-1184 KVAAK
+1184 
-1189 KSTRPVED
+1189 
-1197 DDDDDEGD
+1197 D

-1631 YLAVYFYKTKSPS
+1631 YLAVYFYK
-1644 YCRSFCSAENIRKRK
+1644 
-1659 EFAREGISDKINCN
+1659 INCN

>member
-1 MGLPRIRN
+1 MIFSRIRS

-15 FLLLASSWLVSDVDC
+15 CLLVVSSLLVADVDC
-30 AKKAAGSVPAP
+30 AKKAAAPPA
-41 APEATI
+41 ADTATI

-57 LLEDKDYVAV
+57 ILEDKDYVAV

-94 GVDFVKINDKRL
+94 GVDFVKVNDKRL

-177 CTDHENCP
+177 CINHENCP

-200 LQELENIDDEADQLD
+200 LQELENIDDEADELD

-226 AEEYNLGPL
+226 AEEYNLGAL

-270 DDDDVIEEVNAKTL
+270 DEDDVIEEVNAKTL
-284 KTLIQNIDNLVVLF
+284 KTLISNIDNLVVVF
-298 YDDEDEDSESVLQEL
+298 YDEGDDQSETVLQEL

-324 IQFVRIDDP
+324 IQFVKIDDA
-333 KVSKEYGIDE
+333 KVSKEYGIDDI
-343 VPAIVYFE
+343 PAIVYFE
-351 KQIPNVYDDDLTD
+351 KEIPNVYDDDLED
-364 EEEILEWLLSQLEK
+364 EEEILQWLLSQLEK

-393 KEGKSIAVLFY
+393 KEGKAVAVLFY
-404 DNNDKKSEKVLNEL
+404 DNNDKKSDKILNEL

-434 MDDVEEAKDY
+434 MDDTEEAKDY

-457 GIPTVYEG
+457 GVPTVYEG
-465 SLEQEEDVLEWLER
+465 DMENEEDVLEWLDR
-479 QTNSD
+479 QTSSD

-509 DKDSKTS
+509 DKDSKAS

-534 IAFVKIDDDSEAKE
+534 IAFVKIDDDNEAKE
-548 WGIEELPTM
+548 WGIDELPTM
-557 ILFERGIPHIYEGD
+557 ILFERGIPHMYEGD
-571 LLKEEELLGWLVHQK
+571 LMKEEELLGWLVHQK

-601 LMQMYDHVAIIFYD
+601 LMRTYDHVAIIFYD

-707 IEDHEYV
+707 IEEHEYV

-743 EAGIIFVTTEDMV
+743 EAGIIFVTTEDMS
-756 TAKKYNIKNIP
+756 TAKKYSIKTLP
-767 SLVFFRNKDPLI
+767 ALVFFRNKDPLI
-779 FSGDL
+779 YSGDL

-827 FYHDDD
+827 FYHDED
-833 KKAQKI
+833 KKALKI
-839 IAELENIDD
+839 ITELENIDD

-863 DIDKEYDLDNLPAL
+863 DIENEYDLEDLPAL
-877 VFYRNKFRTIYTGD
+877 VFYRHKFRTIYAGD
-891 MMKEEE
+891 LMNEEE

-903 EQYNTKPE
+903 EQYESKPE
-911 IIESVDRKT
+911 VIESVDRKT

-926 EVEHLAV
+926 EIEHLAV
-933 LFYDDDC
+933 LFYDDEC

-954 DDTDKHHIQ
+954 DDTDKHNIQ

-988 TGVPIMYDGNLKN
+988 TGVPIMYDG
-1001 EKRILQWLID
+1001 
-1011 HKRRYDIKQKYGL
+1011 
-1024 TRERVPV
+1024 
-1031 VFSDPEEEARQARLL
+1031 
-1046 AEARARS
+1046 
-1053 GVPER
+1053 
-1058 SILRPSASSSS
+1058 
-1069 SSSFTVPGSSRSLST
+1069 
-1084 RLDNKLPK
+1084 
-1092 PKLRRRY
+1092 
-1099 TDDVEELERE
+1099 
-1109 DRIDKKRSGGKKLK
+1109 
-1123 PIPRLDAVEQPK
+1123 
-1135 PAGPGK
+1135 
-1141 ATAGTKDTKGKAG
+1141 
-1154 STATATTTKSTTATP
+1154 
-1169 SSKSAKTSKPEPKPA
+1169 
-1184 KVAAK
+1184 
-1189 KSTRPVED
+1189 
-1197 DDDDDEGD
+1197 D
-1205 LLNEYDVLDWMH
+1205 LLNEYDVLDWIQDH
-1217 GQKTDESIQEVERDE
+1217 LTDESIEEVDRDTMFE
-1232 LLSLIESKDFLGVVF
+1232 YIESKDFVAVVF
-1247 YVEDDPNTPK
+1247 YLEDDEDSPK
-1257 ILRHIELI
+1257 ILRHVELI
-1265 DDEAADYGILLVKCS
+1265 DDEATEYGILMVKSS

-1286 KFGFRNPPGVTYF
+1286 KYGFRNPPGVTYF
-1299 RKGKSINYDGDID
+1299 RKGKPINYDGDID
-1312 DEEELLDWLTDPHN
+1312 DEEELLDWLTNPHN

-1349 YLAVFFYSDDCK
+1349 YLAVFFYSEDCK

-1390 QMAKELGVYA
+1390 QMAKEFGIYA

-1409 SSKEPVIYAGDLN
+1409 TSKDPVIYAGDLN

-1439 DIIEDLDGAKL
+1439 DVIEDLDGTKL
-1450 LSLIEDSN
+1450 LSLIEESSS
-1458 ALAVYFWNK
+1458 LAVYFWNK
-1467 TTCEACFT
+1467 TTCDICNSKIAR
-1475 KAAKKQRKAKERK
+1475 KQRKAKERK
-1488 GPLDAASSAEVVDD
+1488 GVRSLISEGSAEATEETISEEASAAD
-1502 GASEDSPLDGDAPS
+1502 GGNTSSEDADN
-1516 TPAAAAAAST
+1516 
-1526 AQASVEDTDDCE
+1526 CE

-1561 VKTDDLSIAEQY
+1561 VKTDDFSIAEHY

-1580 LVYFEDNVP
+1580 MVYFEDNVP

-1615 ELITRVMLESM
+1615 ELITRVMLEAM
-1626 VDETQ
+1626 VEDTQ
-1631 YLAVYFYKTKSPS
+1631 YLAVYFY
-1644 YCRSFCSAENIRKRK
+1644 
-1659 EFAREGISDKINCN
+1659 KINCN

-1732 NEQSVLEWLVDDDN
+1732 SEQSVLEWLIDDDN

-1771 CVFYYDEDCAE
+1771 CVFYYDEDCQE
-1782 CDDILEE
+1782 CEDILEE
-1789 LELIDGEVD
+1789 LEMIDSEVD
-1798 LYGID
+1798 MYGID
-1803 FVKVASLDAAHKYG
+1803 FVKVASLEAAHKYG
-1817 VTTIPSL
+1817 ITTIPSL

-1830 IPMLYDGDMHDH
+1830 LPMLYDGDMHDH
-1842 ERVMNWLTS
+1842 QRVMNWLTS

-1881 YFFEEDHEE
+1881 FFFEDDHAE
-1890 SEAVLEKLELI
+1890 SDAVLERLELI

-1907 LDITFVKMGDP
+1907 LDITFVKMGDT

-1957 RKNRFRQPELNIF
+1957 RKNRFRQPELNIL
-1970 MYALIA
+1970 MYGCIATA
-1976 LGLGFVIYTAFL
+1976 LGFIVYTAFL
-1988 LQCFKPAPPAPVPH
+1988 LQCFKPAPPPPVQH